1 MRTRYF
7 LQQNFGAFFPDFY
20 FTQAIKTDIIKGM
33 KYYLIAPAKTF
44 HSSDNLLTY
53 SSEVA
58 LKVGQIVL
66 IPLGKQQVV
75 GIVVET
81 TTEPDFETKTI
92 ISTIY
97 DQPLPKK
104 LVDALLWLSNYYR
117 CPLSTVIQA
126 ALPRGIT
133 KKRREQVIENTPS
146 NTADNPLNKAQRQ
159 AIDAIESNPANTV
172 LLHGITGSG
181 KTNVY
186 IELTKHALAK
196 DQSIILLVPEIALTS
211 QLVRNFQQHF
221 ANITLLHSGLTESLR
236 HQLWQKI
243 LNDDQP
249 QVIIGPRSA
258 LFAPVRNLGLII
270 IDEAHEPAYH
280 QEQNPKYSA
289 PHLAAKL
296 AKTILGTATPLV
308 SDYYLCKHHDAIVTL
323 DQLAIKSDKSAEISI
338 IDLKNHSDF
347 AKSRILSNQLI
358 ASIKES
364 ITAGTQSMLFHNRRG
379 TAPMTIC
386 DKCGWQALC
395 PNCFLPLVLHADA
408 FQMRC
413 HTCARNFPVPTSCP
427 ECKNAS
433 IHHKGF
439 GTKLI
444 EDELH
449 RLFPKAKIARFDAD
463 TDNDLKLN
471 KIYDEVHR
479 GDYDIIVG
487 TQMIAKGFDFP
498 RLTTLGIIQ
507 ADAQMSL
514 PDFSSE
520 ERSFQLIT
528 QVIGRAKRGH
538 QNSKIFIQSFQPEH
552 PIISLASVSDYAG
565 FYNYLIQKRQQ
576 SKLPPYSFLLKL
588 SMTYKTE
595 SATVRNVR
603 ALYKK
608 VIQTASELKIP
619 SDKLVITPPM
629 PAFHERTATG
639 YTWQL
644 IIKAKSR
651 RQLLAIFDALP
662 KSPYLHYDFDPITLL

>member
-1 MRTRYF
+1 
-7 LQQNFGAFFPDFY
+7 
-20 FTQAIKTDIIKGM
+20 M

-53 SSEVA
+53 SSETP
-58 LKVGQIVL
+58 LKIGQIVE
-66 IPLGKQQVV
+66 IPLGRQSTI
-75 GIVVET
+75 GIVVKNT
-81 TTEPDFETKTI
+81 TQPDFDTKSITKI
-92 ISTIY
+92 IY
-97 DQPLPKK
+97 EQPLPKK
-104 LVDALLWLSNYYR
+104 LVDALFWLSSYYR

-133 KKRREQVIENTPS
+133 KNRRGKLPEAPNITPI
-146 NTADNPLNKAQRQ
+146 DNPLNSAQRA
-159 AIDAIESNPANTV
+159 AIRAIEENPANTI

-181 KTNVY
+181 KTNIY
-186 IELTKHALAK
+186 IELCARTLTKN
-196 DQSIILLVPEIALTS
+196 QSVILLVPEIALTS

-221 ANITLLHSGLTESLR
+221 KNITLLHSNLTESLR
-236 HQLWQKI
+236 HQLWEKI
-243 LNDDQP
+243 LTDNQP

-258 LFAPVRNLGLII
+258 LFAPVQDLGLII

-289 PHLAAKL
+289 SLLAGKL
-296 AKTILGTATPLV
+296 AKTVLGTATPLI
-308 SDYYLCKHHDAIVTL
+308 SDYYLCKSHSAIVEVN
-323 DQLAIKSDKSAEISI
+323 QLAIESDKHANISV
-338 IDLKNHSDF
+338 IDLKDRSDF
-347 AKSRILSNQLI
+347 TKSRILSNQLI
-358 ASIKES
+358 ESIKAS
-364 ITAGTQSMLFHNRRG
+364 LANHTQSMLFHNRRG
-379 TAPMTIC
+379 TAPITIC

-413 HTCARNFPVPTSCP
+413 HTCARNFPVPTACP

-449 RLFPKAKIARFDAD
+449 RLFPSAKIARFDMD
-463 TDNDLKLN
+463 TDDDLKLT
-471 KIYDEVHR
+471 KIYDEVYR

-498 RLTTLGIIQ
+498 RLTTLGIVQ
-507 ADAQMSL
+507 ADAGLSL

-520 ERSFQLIT
+520 ERTFQLIT

-538 QNSKIFIQSFQPEH
+538 QNSNIFIQSFQPDH
-552 PIISLASVSDYAG
+552 PIISLASQSDYAS
-565 FYNYLIQKRQQ
+565 FYNYLVQKRQQ

-588 SMTYKTE
+588 SVTYKTE
-595 SATVRNVR
+595 TATVKNIRT
-603 ALYKK
+603 LYKK
-608 VIQTASELKIP
+608 VIQTAKQLQIP
-619 SDKLVITPPM
+619 ENRIVVSPPM
-629 PAFHERTATG
+629 PAFHERTSTG

-644 IIKAKSR
+644 VIKAKSR
-651 RQLLAIFDALP
+651 QNLLDIFDHLP
-662 KSPYLHYDFDPITLL
+662 KNNYLHYDFDPISLL

>member
-1 MRTRYF
+1 
-7 LQQNFGAFFPDFY
+7 
-20 FTQAIKTDIIKGM
+20 M

-53 SSEVA
+53 SSETP
-58 LKVGQIVL
+58 LKIGQIVE
-66 IPLGKQQVV
+66 IPLGRQSTI
-75 GIVVET
+75 GIVVKNT
-81 TTEPDFETKTI
+81 TQPDFDTKSITKI
-92 ISTIY
+92 IY
-97 DQPLPKK
+97 EQPLPKK
-104 LVDALLWLSNYYR
+104 LVDALFWLSSYYR

-133 KKRREQVIENTPS
+133 KNRRGKLPEAPNITPI
-146 NTADNPLNKAQRQ
+146 DNPLNSAQRA
-159 AIDAIESNPANTV
+159 AIRAIEENPANTI

-181 KTNVY
+181 KTNIY
-186 IELTKHALAK
+186 IELCARTLAK
-196 DQSIILLVPEIALTS
+196 NQSVILLVPEIALTS

-221 ANITLLHSGLTESLR
+221 KNITLLHSNLTESLR
-236 HQLWQKI
+236 HQLWEKI
-243 LNDDQP
+243 LTDNQP

-258 LFAPVRNLGLII
+258 LFAPVQDLGLII

-289 PHLAAKL
+289 SLLAGKL
-296 AKTILGTATPLV
+296 AKTVLGTATPLI
-308 SDYYLCKHHDAIVTL
+308 SDYYLCKSHNAIVEVN
-323 DQLAIKSDKSAEISI
+323 QLAIKSDKHTSISV
-338 IDLKNHSDF
+338 IDLKDHSDF
-347 AKSRILSNQLI
+347 TKSRILSNQLI
-358 ASIKES
+358 ESIKAS
-364 ITAGTQSMLFHNRRG
+364 LANHTQSMLFHNRRG

-413 HTCARNFPVPTSCP
+413 HTCARNFPVPTACP

-449 RLFPKAKIARFDAD
+449 RLFPSAKIARFDMD
-463 TDNDLKLN
+463 TDDDLKLT
-471 KIYDEVHR
+471 KIYDEVYR

-498 RLTTLGIIQ
+498 RLTTLGIVQ
-507 ADAQMSL
+507 ADAGLSL

-520 ERSFQLIT
+520 ERTFQLIT

-538 QNSKIFIQSFQPEH
+538 QNSNIFIQSFQPDH
-552 PIISLASVSDYAG
+552 PIISLASQSDYAS
-565 FYNYLIQKRQQ
+565 FYNYLVQKRQQ

-588 SMTYKTE
+588 SVTYKTE
-595 SATVRNVR
+595 AATVKNIRT
-603 ALYKK
+603 LYKK
-608 VIQTASELKIP
+608 VIQTTKQLQIP
-619 SDKLVITPPM
+619 ENRIVVSPPM
-629 PAFHERTATG
+629 PAFHERTSTG

-644 IIKAKSR
+644 VIKAKSR
-651 RQLLAIFDALP
+651 QNLLDIFDHLP
-662 KSPYLHYDFDPITLL
+662 KNNYLHYDFDPISLL

>member
-1 MRTRYF
+1 
-7 LQQNFGAFFPDFY
+7 
-20 FTQAIKTDIIKGM
+20 M

-53 SSEVA
+53 SSETP
-58 LKVGQIVL
+58 LKIGQIVE
-66 IPLGKQQVV
+66 IPLGRQSTI
-75 GIVVET
+75 GIVVKNT
-81 TTEPDFETKTI
+81 TQPDFDTKLITKI
-92 ISTIY
+92 IYEQS
-97 DQPLPKK
+97 LPKK
-104 LVDALLWLSNYYR
+104 LVDALFWLSSYYR

-133 KKRREQVIENTPS
+133 KNRRGKLPETP
-146 NTADNPLNKAQRQ
+146 NITPIDNPLNSAQCA
-159 AIDAIESNPANTV
+159 AIRAIEENPANTI

-181 KTNVY
+181 KTNIY
-186 IELTKHALAK
+186 IELCTRTLAK
-196 DQSIILLVPEIALTS
+196 NQSVILLVPEIALTS

-221 ANITLLHSGLTESLR
+221 KNITLLHSNLTESLR
-236 HQLWQKI
+236 HQLWEKI
-243 LNDDQP
+243 LTDNQP

-258 LFAPVRNLGLII
+258 LFAPVQNLGLII

-289 PHLAAKL
+289 SLLAGKL
-296 AKTILGTATPLV
+296 AKTVLGTATPLI
-308 SDYYLCKHHDAIVTL
+308 SDYYLCKSHNAIVEIN
-323 DQLAIKSDKSAEISI
+323 QLAIESDKHTSISV
-338 IDLKNHSDF
+338 IDLKDHSDF
-347 AKSRILSNQLI
+347 TKSRILSNQLI
-358 ASIKES
+358 ESIKAS
-364 ITAGTQSMLFHNRRG
+364 LANHTQSMLFHNRRG

-413 HTCARNFPVPTSCP
+413 HTCARNFPVPTACP

-449 RLFPKAKIARFDAD
+449 RLFPSAKIARFDMD
-463 TDNDLKLN
+463 TDDDLKLT
-471 KIYDEVHR
+471 KIYDEVYR

-498 RLTTLGIIQ
+498 RLTTLGIVQ
-507 ADAQMSL
+507 ADAGLSL

-520 ERSFQLIT
+520 ERTFQLIT

-538 QNSKIFIQSFQPEH
+538 QNSNIFIQSFQPDH
-552 PIISLASVSDYAG
+552 PIISLASQSDYAS
-565 FYNYLIQKRQQ
+565 FYNYLVQKRQQ

-588 SMTYKTE
+588 SVTYKTE
-595 SATVRNVR
+595 TATVKNIRT
-603 ALYKK
+603 LYKK
-608 VIQTASELKIP
+608 VIQTTKQLQIP
-619 SDKLVITPPM
+619 ENRIVVSPPM
-629 PAFHERTATG
+629 PAFHERTSTG

-644 IIKAKSR
+644 VIKAKSR
-651 RQLLAIFDALP
+651 QNLLDIFDHLP
-662 KSPYLHYDFDPITLL
+662 KNNYLHYDFDPISLL

>member
-1 MRTRYF
+1 
-7 LQQNFGAFFPDFY
+7 
-20 FTQAIKTDIIKGM
+20 M

-53 SSEVA
+53 SSETP
-58 LKVGQIVL
+58 LKIGQIVE
-66 IPLGKQQVV
+66 IPLGRKSTI
-75 GIVVET
+75 GIVVKNT
-81 TTEPDFETKTI
+81 TQPDFDTKLITKI
-92 ISTIY
+92 IY
-97 DQPLPKK
+97 EQPLPKK
-104 LVDALLWLSNYYR
+104 LVDALFWLSSYYR

-133 KKRREQVIENTPS
+133 KNRRGKLPEAPNIAPI
-146 NTADNPLNKAQRQ
+146 DNPLNSAQRA
-159 AIDAIESNPANTV
+159 AIRAIEENPANTI

-181 KTNVY
+181 KTNIY
-186 IELTKHALAK
+186 IELCARTLAK
-196 DQSIILLVPEIALTS
+196 NQSVILLVPEIALTS

-221 ANITLLHSGLTESLR
+221 KNITLLHSNLTESLR
-236 HQLWQKI
+236 HQLWEKI
-243 LNDDQP
+243 LTDNQP

-258 LFAPVRNLGLII
+258 LFAPVQDLGLII

-289 PHLAAKL
+289 SLLAGKL
-296 AKTILGTATPLV
+296 AKTVLGTATPLI
-308 SDYYLCKHHDAIVTL
+308 SDYYLCNSHNAIVEIN
-323 DQLAIKSDKSAEISI
+323 QLAIESDKHTGISV
-338 IDLKNHSDF
+338 IDLKDHSNF
-347 AKSRILSNQLI
+347 TKSRILSNQLI
-358 ASIKES
+358 ESIKAS
-364 ITAGTQSMLFHNRRG
+364 LANHTQSMLFHNRRG

-413 HTCARNFPVPTSCP
+413 HTCARNFPVPTACP

-449 RLFPKAKIARFDAD
+449 RLFPSAKIARFDMD
-463 TDNDLKLN
+463 TDDDLKLT
-471 KIYDEVHR
+471 KIYDEVYR

-498 RLTTLGIIQ
+498 RLTTLGIVQ
-507 ADAQMSL
+507 ADAGLSL

-520 ERSFQLIT
+520 ERTFQLIT

-538 QNSKIFIQSFQPEH
+538 QNSNIFIQSFQPDH
-552 PIISLASVSDYAG
+552 PIISLASQSDYAS
-565 FYNYLIQKRQQ
+565 FYNYLVQKRQQ

-588 SMTYKTE
+588 SVTYKTE
-595 SATVRNVR
+595 TATVKNIRT
-603 ALYKK
+603 LYKK
-608 VIQTASELKIP
+608 VIQTAKQLQIP
-619 SDKLVITPPM
+619 ENRIVVSPPM
-629 PAFHERTATG
+629 PAFHERTSTG

-644 IIKAKSR
+644 VIKAKSR
-651 RQLLAIFDALP
+651 QNLLDIFDHLP
-662 KSPYLHYDFDPITLL
+662 KNNYLHYDFDPISLL

>member
-1 MRTRYF
+1 
-7 LQQNFGAFFPDFY
+7 
-20 FTQAIKTDIIKGM
+20 M

-53 SSEVA
+53 SSETP
-58 LKVGQIVL
+58 LKIGQIVE
-66 IPLGKQQVV
+66 IPLGRQSTI
-75 GIVVET
+75 GIVVKNT
-81 TTEPDFETKTI
+81 TQPDFDTKSITKI
-92 ISTIY
+92 IY
-97 DQPLPKK
+97 EQPLPKK
-104 LVDALLWLSNYYR
+104 LVDALFWLSSYYR

-133 KKRREQVIENTPS
+133 KNRRSKLLEAPNITPI
-146 NTADNPLNKAQRQ
+146 DNPLNSAQRA
-159 AIDAIESNPANTV
+159 AIRAIEENPANTI

-181 KTNVY
+181 KTNIY
-186 IELTKHALAK
+186 IELCARTLAK
-196 DQSIILLVPEIALTS
+196 NQSVILLVPEIALTS

-221 ANITLLHSGLTESLR
+221 KNITLLHSNLTESLR
-236 HQLWQKI
+236 HQLWEKI
-243 LNDDQP
+243 LTDNQP

-258 LFAPVRNLGLII
+258 LFAPVQDLGLII

-289 PHLAAKL
+289 SLLAGKL
-296 AKTILGTATPLV
+296 AKTVLGTATPLI
-308 SDYYLCKHHDAIVTL
+308 SDYYLCKSHNAIVEIN
-323 DQLAIKSDKSAEISI
+323 QLAIKSDKHTSISV
-338 IDLKNHSDF
+338 IDLKDHSDF
-347 AKSRILSNQLI
+347 TKSRILSNQLI
-358 ASIKES
+358 ESIKAS
-364 ITAGTQSMLFHNRRG
+364 LANHTQSMLFHNRRG

-413 HTCARNFPVPTSCP
+413 HTCARNFPVPTACP

-449 RLFPKAKIARFDAD
+449 RLFPSAKIARFDMD
-463 TDNDLKLN
+463 TDDDLKLT
-471 KIYDEVHR
+471 KIYDEVYR

-498 RLTTLGIIQ
+498 RLTTLGIVQ
-507 ADAQMSL
+507 ADAGLSL

-520 ERSFQLIT
+520 ERTFQLIT

-538 QNSKIFIQSFQPEH
+538 QNSNIFIQSFQPDH
-552 PIISLASVSDYAG
+552 PIISLASQSDYAS
-565 FYNYLIQKRQQ
+565 FYNYLVQKRQQ

-588 SMTYKTE
+588 SVTYKTE
-595 SATVRNVR
+595 TATVKNIRT
-603 ALYKK
+603 LYKK
-608 VIQTASELKIP
+608 VIQTAKQLQIP
-619 SDKLVITPPM
+619 ENRIVVSPPM
-629 PAFHERTATG
+629 PAFHERTSTG

-644 IIKAKSR
+644 VIKAKSR
-651 RQLLAIFDALP
+651 QNLLDIFDHLP
-662 KSPYLHYDFDPITLL
+662 KNNYLHYDFDPISLL

>member
-1 MRTRYF
+1 
-7 LQQNFGAFFPDFY
+7 
-20 FTQAIKTDIIKGM
+20 M

-53 SSEVA
+53 SSETP
-58 LKVGQIVL
+58 LKIGQIVE
-66 IPLGKQQVV
+66 IPLGRQSTI
-75 GIVVET
+75 GIVVKNT
-81 TTEPDFETKTI
+81 TQPDFDTKSITKI
-92 ISTIY
+92 IY
-97 DQPLPKK
+97 EQPLPKK
-104 LVDALLWLSNYYR
+104 LVDALFWLSSYYR

-133 KKRREQVIENTPS
+133 KNRRGKLPEAPNITPI
-146 NTADNPLNKAQRQ
+146 DNPLNSAQRA
-159 AIDAIESNPANTV
+159 AIKAIEENPANTI

-181 KTNVY
+181 KTNIY
-186 IELTKHALAK
+186 IELCARTLAK
-196 DQSIILLVPEIALTS
+196 NQSAILLVPEIALTS

-221 ANITLLHSGLTESLR
+221 KNITLLHSNLTESLR
-236 HQLWQKI
+236 HQLWEKI
-243 LNDDQP
+243 LTDNQP

-258 LFAPVRNLGLII
+258 LFAPVQDLGLII

-289 PHLAAKL
+289 SLLAGKL
-296 AKTILGTATPLV
+296 AKTVLGTATPLI
-308 SDYYLCKHHDAIVTL
+308 SDYYLCKSHNAIVEVN
-323 DQLAIKSDKSAEISI
+323 QLAIESDKHTSISV
-338 IDLKNHSDF
+338 IDLKDHSDF
-347 AKSRILSNQLI
+347 TKSRILSNQLI
-358 ASIKES
+358 ESIKAS
-364 ITAGTQSMLFHNRRG
+364 LANHTQSMLFHNRRG

-413 HTCARNFPVPTSCP
+413 HTCARNFPVPTACP

-449 RLFPKAKIARFDAD
+449 RLFPSAKIARFDMD
-463 TDNDLKLN
+463 TDDDLKLT
-471 KIYDEVHR
+471 KIYDEVYR

-498 RLTTLGIIQ
+498 RLTTLGIVQ
-507 ADAQMSL
+507 ADAGLSL

-520 ERSFQLIT
+520 ERTFQLIT

-538 QNSKIFIQSFQPEH
+538 QNSNIFIQSFQPDH
-552 PIISLASVSDYAG
+552 PIISLASQSDYAS
-565 FYNYLIQKRQQ
+565 FYNYLVQKRQQ

-588 SMTYKTE
+588 SVTYKTE
-595 SATVRNVR
+595 TATVKNIRT
-603 ALYKK
+603 LYKK
-608 VIQTASELKIP
+608 VIQTAKQLQIP
-619 SDKLVITPPM
+619 ENRIVVSPPM
-629 PAFHERTATG
+629 PAFHERTSTG

-644 IIKAKSR
+644 VIKAKSR
-651 RQLLAIFDALP
+651 QNLLDIFDHLP
-662 KSPYLHYDFDPITLL
+662 KNNYLHYDFDPISLL

>member
-1 MRTRYF
+1 
-7 LQQNFGAFFPDFY
+7 
-20 FTQAIKTDIIKGM
+20 M

-53 SSEVA
+53 SSETP
-58 LKVGQIVL
+58 LKNGQIVE
-66 IPLGKQQVV
+66 IPLGRQSTI
-75 GIVVET
+75 GIVVKNT
-81 TTEPDFETKTI
+81 TQPDFDTKSITKI
-92 ISTIY
+92 IY
-97 DQPLPKK
+97 EQPLSKK
-104 LVDALLWLSNYYR
+104 LVDALFWLSSYYR

-133 KKRREQVIENTPS
+133 KNRRGKLPEAPNITPI
-146 NTADNPLNKAQRQ
+146 DNPLNSAQRA
-159 AIDAIESNPANTV
+159 AIRAIEENPANTI

-181 KTNVY
+181 KTNIY
-186 IELTKHALAK
+186 IELCARTLAK
-196 DQSIILLVPEIALTS
+196 NQSVILLVPEIALTS

-221 ANITLLHSGLTESLR
+221 KNITLLHSNLTESLR
-236 HQLWQKI
+236 HQLWEKI
-243 LNDDQP
+243 LTDNQP

-258 LFAPVRNLGLII
+258 LFAPVQDLGLII

-289 PHLAAKL
+289 SLLAGKL
-296 AKTILGTATPLV
+296 AKTVLGTATPLI
-308 SDYYLCKHHDAIVTL
+308 SDYYLCKSHNAVVEIN
-323 DQLAIKSDKSAEISI
+323 QLAIESDKHTSISV
-338 IDLKNHSDF
+338 IDLKDHSDF
-347 AKSRILSNQLI
+347 TKSRILSNQLI
-358 ASIKES
+358 ESIKAS
-364 ITAGTQSMLFHNRRG
+364 LANHTQSMLFHNRRG

-413 HTCARNFPVPTSCP
+413 HTCARNFPVPTACP

-449 RLFPKAKIARFDAD
+449 RLFPSAKIARFDMD
-463 TDNDLKLN
+463 TDDNLKLT
-471 KIYDEVHR
+471 KIYDEVYR

-498 RLTTLGIIQ
+498 RLTTLGIVQ
-507 ADAQMSL
+507 ADAGLSL

-520 ERSFQLIT
+520 ERTFQLIT

-538 QNSKIFIQSFQPEH
+538 QNSNIFIQSFQPDH
-552 PIISLASVSDYAG
+552 PIISLASQSDYAS
-565 FYNYLIQKRQQ
+565 FYNYLVQKRQQ

-588 SMTYKTE
+588 SVTYKTE
-595 SATVRNVR
+595 TATVKNIRT
-603 ALYKK
+603 LYKK
-608 VIQTASELKIP
+608 VIHTAKQLQIP
-619 SDKLVITPPM
+619 ENRIVVSPPM
-629 PAFHERTATG
+629 PAFHERTSTG

-644 IIKAKSR
+644 VIKAKSR
-651 RQLLAIFDALP
+651 QNLLDIFDHLP
-662 KSPYLHYDFDPITLL
+662 KNNYLHYDFDPISLL

>member
-1 MRTRYF
+1 
-7 LQQNFGAFFPDFY
+7 
-20 FTQAIKTDIIKGM
+20 M

-53 SSEVA
+53 SSETP
-58 LKVGQIVL
+58 LKIGQIVE
-66 IPLGKQQVV
+66 IPLGRQSTI
-75 GIVVET
+75 GIVVKNT
-81 TTEPDFETKTI
+81 TQPDFDTKSITKI
-92 ISTIY
+92 IY
-97 DQPLPKK
+97 EQPLPKK
-104 LVDALLWLSNYYR
+104 LVDALFWLSSYYR

-133 KKRREQVIENTPS
+133 KNRRGKLLEAPNITPI
-146 NTADNPLNKAQRQ
+146 DNPLNSAQRA
-159 AIDAIESNPANTV
+159 AIRAIEENPANTI

-181 KTNVY
+181 KTNIY
-186 IELTKHALAK
+186 IELCARTLAK
-196 DQSIILLVPEIALTS
+196 NQSVILLVPEIALTS

-221 ANITLLHSGLTESLR
+221 KNITLLHSNLTESLR
-236 HQLWQKI
+236 HQLWEKI
-243 LNDDQP
+243 LTDNQP

-258 LFAPVRNLGLII
+258 LFAPVQDLGLII

-289 PHLAAKL
+289 SLLAGKL
-296 AKTILGTATPLV
+296 AKTVLGTATPLI
-308 SDYYLCKHHDAIVTL
+308 SDYYLCKSHNAIVEIN
-323 DQLAIKSDKSAEISI
+323 QLAIESDKHTSISV
-338 IDLKNHSDF
+338 IDLKDHSDF
-347 AKSRILSNQLI
+347 TKSRILSNQLI
-358 ASIKES
+358 ESIKAS
-364 ITAGTQSMLFHNRRG
+364 LANHTQSMLFHNRRG

-413 HTCARNFPVPTSCP
+413 HTCARNFPVPTACP

-449 RLFPKAKIARFDAD
+449 RLFPSAKIARFDMD
-463 TDNDLKLN
+463 TDDDLKLT
-471 KIYDEVHR
+471 KIYDEVYR

-498 RLTTLGIIQ
+498 RLTTLGIVQ
-507 ADAQMSL
+507 ADAGLSL

-520 ERSFQLIT
+520 ERTFQLIT

-538 QNSKIFIQSFQPEH
+538 QNSNIFIQSFQPDH
-552 PIISLASVSDYAG
+552 PIISLASQSDYAS
-565 FYNYLIQKRQQ
+565 FYNYLVQKRQQ

-588 SMTYKTE
+588 SVTYKTE
-595 SATVRNVR
+595 TATVKNIRT
-603 ALYKK
+603 LYKK
-608 VIQTASELKIP
+608 VIQTTKQLQIP
-619 SDKLVITPPM
+619 ENRIVVSPPM
-629 PAFHERTATG
+629 PAFHERTSTG

-644 IIKAKSR
+644 VIKAKSR
-651 RQLLAIFDALP
+651 QNLLDIFDHLP
-662 KSPYLHYDFDPITLL
+662 KNNYLHYDFDPISLL

>member
-1 MRTRYF
+1 
-7 LQQNFGAFFPDFY
+7 
-20 FTQAIKTDIIKGM
+20 M

-53 SSEVA
+53 SSETP
-58 LKVGQIVL
+58 LKIGQIVE
-66 IPLGKQQVV
+66 IPLGRQSTI
-75 GIVVET
+75 GIVVKNT
-81 TTEPDFETKTI
+81 TQPDFDTKSITKI
-92 ISTIY
+92 IY
-97 DQPLPKK
+97 EQPLPKK
-104 LVDALLWLSNYYR
+104 LVDALFWLSSYYR

-133 KKRREQVIENTPS
+133 KNRRGKLLEAPNITPI
-146 NTADNPLNKAQRQ
+146 DNPLNSAQRA
-159 AIDAIESNPANTV
+159 AISAIEENPANTI

-181 KTNVY
+181 KTNIY
-186 IELTKHALAK
+186 IELCARTLAK
-196 DQSIILLVPEIALTS
+196 NQSVILLVPEIALTS

-221 ANITLLHSGLTESLR
+221 KNITLLHSNLTESLR
-236 HQLWQKI
+236 HQLWEKI
-243 LNDDQP
+243 LTDNQP

-258 LFAPVRNLGLII
+258 LFAPVQDLGLII

-289 PHLAAKL
+289 SLLAGKL
-296 AKTILGTATPLV
+296 AKTVLGTATPLI
-308 SDYYLCKHHDAIVTL
+308 SDYYLCKSHNAVVEIN
-323 DQLAIKSDKSAEISI
+323 QLAIESDKHTSISV
-338 IDLKNHSDF
+338 IDLKDHSDF
-347 AKSRILSNQLI
+347 TKSRILSNQLI
-358 ASIKES
+358 ESIKAS
-364 ITAGTQSMLFHNRRG
+364 LANHTQSMLFHNRRG

-413 HTCARNFPVPTSCP
+413 HTCARNFPVPTACP

-449 RLFPKAKIARFDAD
+449 RLFPSAKIARFDMD
-463 TDNDLKLN
+463 TDDDLKLT
-471 KIYDEVHR
+471 KIYDEVYR

-498 RLTTLGIIQ
+498 RLTTLGIVQ
-507 ADAQMSL
+507 ADAGLSL

-520 ERSFQLIT
+520 ERTFQLIT

-538 QNSKIFIQSFQPEH
+538 QNSNIFIQSFQPDH
-552 PIISLASVSDYAG
+552 PIISLASQSDYAS
-565 FYNYLIQKRQQ
+565 FYNYLVQKRQQ

-588 SMTYKTE
+588 SVTYKTE
-595 SATVRNVR
+595 AAIVKNIRT
-603 ALYKK
+603 LYKK
-608 VIQTASELKIP
+608 VIQTAKQLQIP
-619 SDKLVITPPM
+619 ENRIVVSPPM
-629 PAFHERTATG
+629 PAFHERTSTG

-644 IIKAKSR
+644 VIKAKSR
-651 RQLLAIFDALP
+651 QNLLDIFDHLP
-662 KSPYLHYDFDPITLL
+662 KNNYLHYDFDPISLL

>member
-1 MRTRYF
+1 
-7 LQQNFGAFFPDFY
+7 
-20 FTQAIKTDIIKGM
+20 M

-53 SSEVA
+53 SSETL
-58 LKVGQIVL
+58 LKIGQIVE
-66 IPLGKQQVV
+66 IPLGRQSTI
-75 GIVVET
+75 GIVVKNT
-81 TTEPDFETKTI
+81 TQPDFDTKSITKI
-92 ISTIY
+92 IY
-97 DQPLPKK
+97 EQPLPKK
-104 LVDALLWLSNYYR
+104 LVDALFWLSSYYR

-133 KKRREQVIENTPS
+133 KNRRSKLPEAPNITPI
-146 NTADNPLNKAQRQ
+146 DNPLNSAQRA
-159 AIDAIESNPANTV
+159 AIKAIEENPANTI

-181 KTNVY
+181 KTNIY
-186 IELTKHALAK
+186 IELCARTLAK
-196 DQSIILLVPEIALTS
+196 NQSAILLVPEIALTS

-221 ANITLLHSGLTESLR
+221 KSITLLHSNLTESLR
-236 HQLWQKI
+236 HQLWEKI
-243 LNDDQP
+243 LTDNQP

-258 LFAPVRNLGLII
+258 LFAPVQDLGLII

-289 PHLAAKL
+289 SLLAGKL
-296 AKTILGTATPLV
+296 AKTVLGTATPLI
-308 SDYYLCKHHDAIVTL
+308 SDYYLCKSHNAIVEVN
-323 DQLAIKSDKSAEISI
+323 QLAIESDKHTSISV
-338 IDLKNHSDF
+338 IDLKDRSDF
-347 AKSRILSNQLI
+347 TKSRILSNQLI
-358 ASIKES
+358 ESIKAS
-364 ITAGTQSMLFHNRRG
+364 LANHTQSMLFHNRRG

-413 HTCARNFPVPTSCP
+413 HTCARNFPVPTACP

-449 RLFPKAKIARFDAD
+449 RLFPSAKIARFDMD
-463 TDNDLKLN
+463 TDDDLKLT
-471 KIYDEVHR
+471 KIYDEVYR

-498 RLTTLGIIQ
+498 RLTTLGIVQ
-507 ADAQMSL
+507 ADAGLSL

-520 ERSFQLIT
+520 ERTFQLIT

-538 QNSKIFIQSFQPEH
+538 QNSNIFIQSFQPDH
-552 PIISLASVSDYAG
+552 PIISLASQSDYAS
-565 FYNYLIQKRQQ
+565 FYNYLVQKRQQ

-588 SMTYKTE
+588 SVTYKTE
-595 SATVRNVR
+595 TATVKNIRT
-603 ALYKK
+603 LYKK
-608 VIQTASELKIP
+608 VIQTAKQLQIP
-619 SDKLVITPPM
+619 ENRIVVSPPM
-629 PAFHERTATG
+629 PAFHERTSTG

-644 IIKAKSR
+644 VIKAKSR
-651 RQLLAIFDALP
+651 QNLLDIFDHLP
-662 KSPYLHYDFDPITLL
+662 KNNYLHYDFDPISLL

>member
-1 MRTRYF
+1 
-7 LQQNFGAFFPDFY
+7 
-20 FTQAIKTDIIKGM
+20 M

-53 SSEVA
+53 SSETP
-58 LKVGQIVL
+58 LKNGQIVE
-66 IPLGKQQVV
+66 IPLGRQSTI
-75 GIVVET
+75 GIVVKNT
-81 TTEPDFETKTI
+81 TQPDFDTKSITKI
-92 ISTIY
+92 IY
-97 DQPLPKK
+97 EQPLPKK
-104 LVDALLWLSNYYR
+104 LVDALFWLSSYYR

-133 KKRREQVIENTPS
+133 KNRRGKLLEAPNITPID
-146 NTADNPLNKAQRQ
+146 TPLNSAQRA
-159 AIDAIESNPANTV
+159 AIRAIEENPANTI

-181 KTNVY
+181 KTNIY
-186 IELTKHALAK
+186 IELCARTLAK
-196 DQSIILLVPEIALTS
+196 NQSVILLVPEIALTS

-221 ANITLLHSGLTESLR
+221 KNITLLHSNLTESLR
-236 HQLWQKI
+236 HQLWEKI
-243 LNDDQP
+243 LTDNQP

-258 LFAPVRNLGLII
+258 LFAPVQDLGLII

-289 PHLAAKL
+289 SLLAGKL
-296 AKTILGTATPLV
+296 AKTVLGTATPLI
-308 SDYYLCKHHDAIVTL
+308 SDYYLCKSHNAIVEIN
-323 DQLAIKSDKSAEISI
+323 QLAIESDKHTSISV
-338 IDLKNHSDF
+338 IDLKDHSDF
-347 AKSRILSNQLI
+347 TKSRILSNQLI
-358 ASIKES
+358 ESIKAS
-364 ITAGTQSMLFHNRRG
+364 LANHTQSMLFHNRRG

-413 HTCARNFPVPTSCP
+413 HTCARNFPVPTACP

-449 RLFPKAKIARFDAD
+449 RLFPSAKIARFDMD
-463 TDNDLKLN
+463 TDDDLKLT
-471 KIYDEVHR
+471 KIYDEVYR

-498 RLTTLGIIQ
+498 RLTTLGIVQ
-507 ADAQMSL
+507 ADAGLSL

-520 ERSFQLIT
+520 ERTFQLIT

-538 QNSKIFIQSFQPEH
+538 QNSNIFIQSFQPDH
-552 PIISLASVSDYAG
+552 PIISLASQSDYAS
-565 FYNYLIQKRQQ
+565 FYNYLVQKRQQ

-588 SMTYKTE
+588 SVTYKTE
-595 SATVRNVR
+595 AATVKNIRT
-603 ALYKK
+603 LYKK
-608 VIQTASELKIP
+608 VIQTAKQLQIP
-619 SDKLVITPPM
+619 ENRIVVSPPM
-629 PAFHERTATG
+629 PAFHERTSTG

-644 IIKAKSR
+644 VVKAKSR
-651 RQLLAIFDALP
+651 QNLLDIFDHLP
-662 KSPYLHYDFDPITLL
+662 KNNYLHYDFDPISLL

>member
-1 MRTRYF
+1 
-7 LQQNFGAFFPDFY
+7 
-20 FTQAIKTDIIKGM
+20 M

-53 SSEVA
+53 SSETP
-58 LKVGQIVL
+58 LKIGQIVE
-66 IPLGKQQVV
+66 IPLGRQSTI
-75 GIVVET
+75 GIVVKNT
-81 TTEPDFETKTI
+81 TQPDFDTKSITKI
-92 ISTIY
+92 IY
-97 DQPLPKK
+97 EQPLPKK
-104 LVDALLWLSNYYR
+104 LVDALFWLSSYYR

-133 KKRREQVIENTPS
+133 KNRRGKLLEAPNITPI
-146 NTADNPLNKAQRQ
+146 DNPLNSAQRA
-159 AIDAIESNPANTV
+159 AIRAIEENPANTI

-181 KTNVY
+181 KTNIY
-186 IELTKHALAK
+186 IELCARTLTKK
-196 DQSIILLVPEIALTS
+196 QSVILLVPEIALTS

-221 ANITLLHSGLTESLR
+221 KNITLLHSNLTESLR
-236 HQLWQKI
+236 HQLWEKI
-243 LNDDQP
+243 LTDNQP

-258 LFAPVRNLGLII
+258 LFAPVQDLGLII

-289 PHLAAKL
+289 SLLAGKL
-296 AKTILGTATPLV
+296 AKTVLGTATPLI
-308 SDYYLCKHHDAIVTL
+308 SDYYLCKSHNAIVEVN
-323 DQLAIKSDKSAEISI
+323 QLAIESDKHTSISV
-338 IDLKNHSDF
+338 IDLKDHSDF
-347 AKSRILSNQLI
+347 TKSRILSNQLI
-358 ASIKES
+358 ESIKAS
-364 ITAGTQSMLFHNRRG
+364 LANHTQSMLFHNRRG

-413 HTCARNFPVPTSCP
+413 HTCARNFPVPTACP

-449 RLFPKAKIARFDAD
+449 RLFPSAKIARFDMD
-463 TDNDLKLN
+463 TDDDLKLT
-471 KIYDEVHR
+471 KIYDEVYR

-498 RLTTLGIIQ
+498 RLTTLGIVQ
-507 ADAQMSL
+507 ADAGLSL

-520 ERSFQLIT
+520 ERTFQLIT

-538 QNSKIFIQSFQPEH
+538 QNSNIFIQSFQPDH
-552 PIISLASVSDYAG
+552 PIISLASQSDYAS
-565 FYNYLIQKRQQ
+565 FYNYLVQKRQQ

-588 SMTYKTE
+588 SVTYKTE
-595 SATVRNVR
+595 TATVKNIRT
-603 ALYKK
+603 LYKK
-608 VIQTASELKIP
+608 VIQTAKQLQIP
-619 SDKLVITPPM
+619 ENRIVVSPPM
-629 PAFHERTATG
+629 PAFHERTSTG

-644 IIKAKSR
+644 VIKAKSR
-651 RQLLAIFDALP
+651 QNLLDIFDHLP
-662 KSPYLHYDFDPITLL
+662 KNNYLHYDFDPISLL

>member
-1 MRTRYF
+1 
-7 LQQNFGAFFPDFY
+7 
-20 FTQAIKTDIIKGM
+20 M

-53 SSEVA
+53 SSETP
-58 LKVGQIVL
+58 LKIGQIVE
-66 IPLGKQQVV
+66 IPLGRQSTI
-75 GIVVET
+75 GIVVKNT
-81 TTEPDFETKTI
+81 TQPDFDTKSITKI
-92 ISTIY
+92 IYEQS
-97 DQPLPKK
+97 LPKK
-104 LVDALLWLSNYYR
+104 LVDALFWLSSYYR

-133 KKRREQVIENTPS
+133 KNRRGKLPEAPNITPI
-146 NTADNPLNKAQRQ
+146 DNPLNSAQRA
-159 AIDAIESNPANTV
+159 AIRAIEENPANTI

-181 KTNVY
+181 KTNIY
-186 IELTKHALAK
+186 IELCARTLAK
-196 DQSIILLVPEIALTS
+196 NQSVILLAPEIALTS

-221 ANITLLHSGLTESLR
+221 KNITLLHSNLTESLR
-236 HQLWQKI
+236 HQLWEKI
-243 LNDDQP
+243 LTDNQP

-258 LFAPVRNLGLII
+258 LFAPVQDLGLII

-289 PHLAAKL
+289 SLLAGKL
-296 AKTILGTATPLV
+296 AKTVLGTATPLI
-308 SDYYLCKHHDAIVTL
+308 SDYYLCKSHNAIVEIN
-323 DQLAIKSDKSAEISI
+323 QLAIESDKHTSISV
-338 IDLKNHSDF
+338 IDLKDHSDF
-347 AKSRILSNQLI
+347 TKSRILSNQLI
-358 ASIKES
+358 ESIKAS
-364 ITAGTQSMLFHNRRG
+364 LANHTQSMLFHNRRG

-413 HTCARNFPVPTSCP
+413 HTCARNFPVPTACP

-449 RLFPKAKIARFDAD
+449 RLFPSAKIARFDMD
-463 TDNDLKLN
+463 TDDDLKLT
-471 KIYDEVHR
+471 KIYDEVYR

-498 RLTTLGIIQ
+498 RLTTLGIVQ
-507 ADAQMSL
+507 ADAGLSL

-520 ERSFQLIT
+520 ERTFQLIT

-538 QNSKIFIQSFQPEH
+538 QNSNIFIQSFQPDH
-552 PIISLASVSDYAG
+552 PIISLASQSDYAS
-565 FYNYLIQKRQQ
+565 FYNYLVQKRQQ

-588 SMTYKTE
+588 SVTYKTE
-595 SATVRNVR
+595 TATVKNIRT
-603 ALYKK
+603 LYKK
-608 VIQTASELKIP
+608 VIQTAKQLQIP
-619 SDKLVITPPM
+619 ENRIVVSPPM
-629 PAFHERTATG
+629 PVFHERTSTG

-644 IIKAKSR
+644 VIKAKSR
-651 RQLLAIFDALP
+651 QNLLDIFDHLP
-662 KSPYLHYDFDPITLL
+662 KNNYLHYDFDPISLL

>member
-1 MRTRYF
+1 
-7 LQQNFGAFFPDFY
+7 
-20 FTQAIKTDIIKGM
+20 M

-53 SSEVA
+53 SSETP
-58 LKVGQIVL
+58 LKIGQIVE
-66 IPLGKQQVV
+66 IPLGRQSTI
-75 GIVVET
+75 GIVVKNT
-81 TTEPDFETKTI
+81 TQPDFDTKSITKI
-92 ISTIY
+92 IY
-97 DQPLPKK
+97 EQPLPKK
-104 LVDALLWLSNYYR
+104 LVDALFWLSSYYR

-133 KKRREQVIENTPS
+133 KNRRGKLPEAPSITPI
-146 NTADNPLNKAQRQ
+146 DNPLNSAQRA
-159 AIDAIESNPANTV
+159 AIKAIEENPANTI

-181 KTNVY
+181 KTNIY
-186 IELTKHALAK
+186 IELCARTLAK
-196 DQSIILLVPEIALTS
+196 NQSVILLVPEIALTS

-221 ANITLLHSGLTESLR
+221 KNITLLHSNLTESLR
-236 HQLWQKI
+236 HQLWEKI
-243 LNDDQP
+243 LTDNQP

-258 LFAPVRNLGLII
+258 LFAPVQDLGLII

-289 PHLAAKL
+289 SLLAGKL
-296 AKTILGTATPLV
+296 AKTVLGTATPLI
-308 SDYYLCKHHDAIVTL
+308 SDYYLCKSHNAVVEIN
-323 DQLAIKSDKSAEISI
+323 QLAIESDKRTNISV
-338 IDLKNHSDF
+338 IDLKDHSDF
-347 AKSRILSNQLI
+347 TKSRILSNQLI
-358 ASIKES
+358 ESIKAS
-364 ITAGTQSMLFHNRRG
+364 LANHTQSMLFHNRRG

-413 HTCARNFPVPTSCP
+413 HTCARNFPVPTACP

-439 GTKLI
+439 GAKLI

-449 RLFPKAKIARFDAD
+449 RLFPSAKIARFDMD
-463 TDNDLKLN
+463 TDDDLKLT
-471 KIYDEVHR
+471 KIYDEVYR

-498 RLTTLGIIQ
+498 RLTTLGIVQ
-507 ADAQMSL
+507 ADAGLSL

-520 ERSFQLIT
+520 ERTFQLIT

-538 QNSKIFIQSFQPEH
+538 QNSNIFIQSFQPDH
-552 PIISLASVSDYAG
+552 PIISLASQSDYAS
-565 FYNYLIQKRQQ
+565 FYNYLVQKRQQ

-588 SMTYKTE
+588 SVTYKTE
-595 SATVRNVR
+595 TATVKNIRT
-603 ALYKK
+603 LYKK
-608 VIQTASELKIP
+608 VIQTAKQLQIP
-619 SDKLVITPPM
+619 ENRIVVSPPM
-629 PAFHERTATG
+629 PAFHERTSTG

-644 IIKAKSR
+644 VIKAKSR
-651 RQLLAIFDALP
+651 QNLLDIFDRLP
-662 KSPYLHYDFDPITLL
+662 KNNYLHYDFDPISLL

>member
-1 MRTRYF
+1 
-7 LQQNFGAFFPDFY
+7 
-20 FTQAIKTDIIKGM
+20 M

-53 SSEVA
+53 SSETL
-58 LKVGQIVL
+58 LKIGQIVE
-66 IPLGKQQVV
+66 IPLGRQSTI
-75 GIVVET
+75 GIVVKNT
-81 TTEPDFETKTI
+81 TQPDFDTKSITKI
-92 ISTIY
+92 IY
-97 DQPLPKK
+97 EQPLPKK
-104 LVDALLWLSNYYR
+104 LVDALFWLSSYYR

-133 KKRREQVIENTPS
+133 KNRRGKLLEAPNITPI
-146 NTADNPLNKAQRQ
+146 DNPLNSAQRA
-159 AIDAIESNPANTV
+159 AIRAIEENPANTI

-181 KTNVY
+181 KTNIY
-186 IELTKHALAK
+186 IELCARTLAK
-196 DQSIILLVPEIALTS
+196 NQSVILLVPEIALTS

-221 ANITLLHSGLTESLR
+221 KNITLLHSNLTESLR
-236 HQLWQKI
+236 HQLWEKI
-243 LNDDQP
+243 LTDNQP

-258 LFAPVRNLGLII
+258 LFAPVQDLGLII

-289 PHLAAKL
+289 SLLAGKL
-296 AKTILGTATPLV
+296 AKTVLGTATPLI
-308 SDYYLCKHHDAIVTL
+308 SDYYLCKSHNAIVEVN
-323 DQLAIKSDKSAEISI
+323 QLAIESDKHTSISV
-338 IDLKNHSDF
+338 IDLKDHSDF
-347 AKSRILSNQLI
+347 TKSRILSNQLI
-358 ASIKES
+358 ESIKAS
-364 ITAGTQSMLFHNRRG
+364 LTNHTQSMLFHNRRG

-413 HTCARNFPVPTSCP
+413 HTCARNFPVPTACP

-449 RLFPKAKIARFDAD
+449 RLFPSAKIARFDMD
-463 TDNDLKLN
+463 TDDDLKLT
-471 KIYDEVHR
+471 KIYDEVYR

-498 RLTTLGIIQ
+498 RLTTLGIVQ
-507 ADAQMSL
+507 ADAGLSL

-520 ERSFQLIT
+520 ERTFQLIT

-538 QNSKIFIQSFQPEH
+538 QNSNIFIQSFQPDH
-552 PIISLASVSDYAG
+552 PIISLASQSDYAS
-565 FYNYLIQKRQQ
+565 FYNYLVQKRQQ

-588 SMTYKTE
+588 SVTYKTE
-595 SATVRNVR
+595 TATVKNIRT
-603 ALYKK
+603 LYKK
-608 VIQTASELKIP
+608 VIQTAKQLQIP
-619 SDKLVITPPM
+619 ENRIVVSPPM
-629 PAFHERTATG
+629 PAFHERTSTG

-644 IIKAKSR
+644 VIKAKSR
-651 RQLLAIFDALP
+651 QNLLDIFDHLP
-662 KSPYLHYDFDPITLL
+662 KNNYLHYDFDPISLL

>member
-1 MRTRYF
+1 
-7 LQQNFGAFFPDFY
+7 
-20 FTQAIKTDIIKGM
+20 M

-53 SSEVA
+53 SSETP
-58 LKVGQIVL
+58 LKIGQIVE
-66 IPLGKQQVV
+66 IPLGRQSTI
-75 GIVVET
+75 GIVVKNT
-81 TTEPDFETKTI
+81 TQPDFDTKSITKI
-92 ISTIY
+92 IY
-97 DQPLPKK
+97 EQPLPKK
-104 LVDALLWLSNYYR
+104 LVDALFWLSSYYR

-133 KKRREQVIENTPS
+133 KNRRGKLPEAPNITPI
-146 NTADNPLNKAQRQ
+146 DNPLNSAQRA
-159 AIDAIESNPANTV
+159 AIRAIEENPANTI

-181 KTNVY
+181 KTNIY
-186 IELTKHALAK
+186 IELCARTLAK
-196 DQSIILLVPEIALTS
+196 NQSVILLVPEIALTS

-221 ANITLLHSGLTESLR
+221 KNITLLHSNLTESLR
-236 HQLWQKI
+236 HQLWEKI
-243 LNDDQP
+243 LTDNQP

-258 LFAPVRNLGLII
+258 LFAPVQDLGLII

-289 PHLAAKL
+289 SLLAGKL
-296 AKTILGTATPLV
+296 AKTVLGTATPLI
-308 SDYYLCKHHDAIVTL
+308 SDYYLCKSHNVIVEVN
-323 DQLAIKSDKSAEISI
+323 QLAIESDKHTSISV
-338 IDLKNHSDF
+338 IDLKDHSDF
-347 AKSRILSNQLI
+347 TKSRILSNQLI
-358 ASIKES
+358 ESIKAS
-364 ITAGTQSMLFHNRRG
+364 LANHTQSMLFHNRRG

-413 HTCARNFPVPTSCP
+413 HTCARNFPVPTACP

-449 RLFPKAKIARFDAD
+449 RLFPSAKIARFDMD
-463 TDNDLKLN
+463 TDDDLKLT
-471 KIYDEVHR
+471 KIYDEVYR

-498 RLTTLGIIQ
+498 RLTTLGIVQ
-507 ADAQMSL
+507 ADAGLSL

-520 ERSFQLIT
+520 ERTFQLIT

-538 QNSKIFIQSFQPEH
+538 QNSNIFIQSFQPDH
-552 PIISLASVSDYAG
+552 PIISLASQSDYAS
-565 FYNYLIQKRQQ
+565 FYNYLVQKRQQ

-588 SMTYKTE
+588 SVTYKTE
-595 SATVRNVR
+595 AATVKNIRT
-603 ALYKK
+603 LYKK
-608 VIQTASELKIP
+608 VIQTTKQLQIP
-619 SDKLVITPPM
+619 ENRIVVSPPM
-629 PAFHERTATG
+629 PAFHERTSTG

-644 IIKAKSR
+644 VIKAKSR
-651 RQLLAIFDALP
+651 QNLLDIFDHLP
-662 KSPYLHYDFDPITLL
+662 KNNYLHYDFDPISLL

>member
-1 MRTRYF
+1 
-7 LQQNFGAFFPDFY
+7 
-20 FTQAIKTDIIKGM
+20 M

-53 SSEVA
+53 SSETP
-58 LKVGQIVL
+58 LKIGQIVE
-66 IPLGKQQVV
+66 IPLGRQSTI
-75 GIVVET
+75 GIVVKNT
-81 TTEPDFETKTI
+81 TQPDFDTKSITKI
-92 ISTIY
+92 IY
-97 DQPLPKK
+97 EQPLPKK
-104 LVDALLWLSNYYR
+104 LVDALFWLSSYYR

-133 KKRREQVIENTPS
+133 KNRRGKLPEAPNIMPI
-146 NTADNPLNKAQRQ
+146 DNPLNSAQRA
-159 AIDAIESNPANTV
+159 AIRAIEENPANTI

-181 KTNVY
+181 KTNIY
-186 IELTKHALAK
+186 IELCARTLAK
-196 DQSIILLVPEIALTS
+196 NQSVILLVPEIALTS

-221 ANITLLHSGLTESLR
+221 KNITLLHSNLTESLR
-236 HQLWQKI
+236 HQLWEKI
-243 LNDDQP
+243 LTDNQP

-258 LFAPVRNLGLII
+258 LFAPVQDLGLII

-289 PHLAAKL
+289 SLLAGKL
-296 AKTILGTATPLV
+296 AKTVLGTATPLI
-308 SDYYLCKHHDAIVTL
+308 SDYYLCKSHNAVVEIN
-323 DQLAIKSDKSAEISI
+323 QLAIESDKHTSISV
-338 IDLKNHSDF
+338 IDLKDHSDF
-347 AKSRILSNQLI
+347 TKSRVLSNQLI
-358 ASIKES
+358 ESIKAS
-364 ITAGTQSMLFHNRRG
+364 LANHTQSMLFHNRRG

-413 HTCARNFPVPTSCP
+413 HTCARNFPVPTACP

-449 RLFPKAKIARFDAD
+449 RLFPSAKIARFDMD
-463 TDNDLKLN
+463 TDDDLKLT
-471 KIYDEVHR
+471 KIYDEVYR

-498 RLTTLGIIQ
+498 RLTTLGIVQ
-507 ADAQMSL
+507 ADAGLSL

-520 ERSFQLIT
+520 ERTFQLIT

-538 QNSKIFIQSFQPEH
+538 QNSNIFIQSFQPDH
-552 PIISLASVSDYAG
+552 PIISLASQSDYAS
-565 FYNYLIQKRQQ
+565 FYNYLVQKRQQ

-588 SMTYKTE
+588 SVTYKTE
-595 SATVRNVR
+595 TATVKNIRT
-603 ALYKK
+603 LYKK
-608 VIQTASELKIP
+608 VIQTAKQLQIP
-619 SDKLVITPPM
+619 ENRIVVSPPM
-629 PAFHERTATG
+629 PAFHERTNTG

-644 IIKAKSR
+644 VIKAKSR
-651 RQLLAIFDALP
+651 QNLLDIFDHLP
-662 KSPYLHYDFDPITLL
+662 KNNYLHYDFDPISLL

>member
-1 MRTRYF
+1 
-7 LQQNFGAFFPDFY
+7 
-20 FTQAIKTDIIKGM
+20 M

-53 SSEVA
+53 SSETL
-58 LKVGQIVL
+58 LKIGQIVE
-66 IPLGKQQVV
+66 IPLGRQSTI
-75 GIVVET
+75 GIVVKNT
-81 TTEPDFETKTI
+81 TQPDFDTKSITKI
-92 ISTIY
+92 IY
-97 DQPLPKK
+97 EQPLPKK
-104 LVDALLWLSNYYR
+104 LVDALFWLSSYYR

-133 KKRREQVIENTPS
+133 KNRRGKLPEAPNITPI
-146 NTADNPLNKAQRQ
+146 DNPLNSAQRA
-159 AIDAIESNPANTV
+159 AIRAIEENPANTI

-181 KTNVY
+181 KTNIY
-186 IELTKHALAK
+186 IELCARTLAK
-196 DQSIILLVPEIALTS
+196 NQSVILLVPEIALTS

-221 ANITLLHSGLTESLR
+221 KNITLLHSNLTESLR
-236 HQLWQKI
+236 HQLWEKI
-243 LNDDQP
+243 LTDNQP

-258 LFAPVRNLGLII
+258 LFAPVQDLGLII

-289 PHLAAKL
+289 SLLAGKL
-296 AKTILGTATPLV
+296 AKTVLGTATPLI
-308 SDYYLCKHHDAIVTL
+308 SDYYLCKSHNAVVEIN
-323 DQLAIKSDKSAEISI
+323 QLAIESDKHTSISV
-338 IDLKNHSDF
+338 IDLKDRSDF
-347 AKSRILSNQLI
+347 TKSRILSNQLI
-358 ASIKES
+358 ESIKAS
-364 ITAGTQSMLFHNRRG
+364 LANHTQSMLFHNRRG

-413 HTCARNFPVPTSCP
+413 HTCARNFPVPTACP
-427 ECKNAS
+427 KCKNAS

-449 RLFPKAKIARFDAD
+449 RLFPSAKIARFDMD
-463 TDNDLKLN
+463 TDDDLKLT
-471 KIYDEVHR
+471 KIYDEVYR

-498 RLTTLGIIQ
+498 RLTTLGIVQ
-507 ADAQMSL
+507 ADAGLSL

-520 ERSFQLIT
+520 ERTFQLIT

-538 QNSKIFIQSFQPEH
+538 QNSNIFIQSFQPDH
-552 PIISLASVSDYAG
+552 PIISLASQSDYAS
-565 FYNYLIQKRQQ
+565 FYNYLVQKRQQ

-588 SMTYKTE
+588 SVTYKTE
-595 SATVRNVR
+595 TATVKNIRT
-603 ALYKK
+603 LYKK
-608 VIQTASELKIP
+608 VIQTAKQLQIP
-619 SDKLVITPPM
+619 ENRIVVSPPM
-629 PAFHERTATG
+629 PAFHERTSTG

-644 IIKAKSR
+644 VIKAKSR
-651 RQLLAIFDALP
+651 QNLLDIFDHLP
-662 KSPYLHYDFDPITLL
+662 KNNYLHYDFDPISLL

>member
-1 MRTRYF
+1 
-7 LQQNFGAFFPDFY
+7 
-20 FTQAIKTDIIKGM
+20 M

-53 SSEVA
+53 SSETP
-58 LKVGQIVL
+58 LKIGQIVE
-66 IPLGKQQVV
+66 IPLGRQSTI
-75 GIVVET
+75 GIVVKNT
-81 TTEPDFETKTI
+81 TQPDFDTKSITKI
-92 ISTIY
+92 IY
-97 DQPLPKK
+97 EQPLPKK
-104 LVDALLWLSNYYR
+104 LVDALFWLSSYYR

-133 KKRREQVIENTPS
+133 KNRRGKLPEAPNITPI
-146 NTADNPLNKAQRQ
+146 DNPLNSAQRA
-159 AIDAIESNPANTV
+159 AIRAIEENPANTI

-181 KTNVY
+181 KTNIY
-186 IELTKHALAK
+186 IELCARTLAK
-196 DQSIILLVPEIALTS
+196 NQSVILLVPEIALTS

-221 ANITLLHSGLTESLR
+221 KNITLLHSNLTESLR
-236 HQLWQKI
+236 HQLWEKI
-243 LNDDQP
+243 LTDNQP

-258 LFAPVRNLGLII
+258 LFAPVQDLGLII

-289 PHLAAKL
+289 SLLAGKL
-296 AKTILGTATPLV
+296 AKTVLGTATPLI
-308 SDYYLCKHHDAIVTL
+308 SDYYLCKSHNAIVEVN
-323 DQLAIKSDKSAEISI
+323 QLAIESDKHTSISV
-338 IDLKNHSDF
+338 IDLKDHSDF
-347 AKSRILSNQLI
+347 TKSRILSNQLI
-358 ASIKES
+358 ESIKAS
-364 ITAGTQSMLFHNRRG
+364 LANHTQSMLFHNRRG

-413 HTCARNFPVPTSCP
+413 HTCARNFPVPTACP

-449 RLFPKAKIARFDAD
+449 RLFPSAKIARFDMD
-463 TDNDLKLN
+463 TDDDLKLT
-471 KIYDEVHR
+471 KIYDEVYR

-498 RLTTLGIIQ
+498 RLTTLGIVQ
-507 ADAQMSL
+507 ADAGLSL

-520 ERSFQLIT
+520 ERTFQLIT

-538 QNSKIFIQSFQPEH
+538 QNSNIFIQSFQPDH
-552 PIISLASVSDYAG
+552 PIISLASQSDYAS
-565 FYNYLIQKRQQ
+565 FYNYLVQKRQQ

-588 SMTYKTE
+588 SVTYKTE
-595 SATVRNVR
+595 AATVKNIRT
-603 ALYKK
+603 LYKK
-608 VIQTASELKIP
+608 VIQTTKQLQIP
-619 SDKLVITPPM
+619 ENRIVVSPPM
-629 PAFHERTATG
+629 PAFHERTSTG

-644 IIKAKSR
+644 VIKAKSR
-651 RQLLAIFDALP
+651 QNLLDIFDHLP
-662 KSPYLHYDFDPITLL
+662 KNNYLHYDFDPISLL

>member
-1 MRTRYF
+1 
-7 LQQNFGAFFPDFY
+7 
-20 FTQAIKTDIIKGM
+20 M

-53 SSEVA
+53 SSETP
-58 LKVGQIVL
+58 LKIGQIVE
-66 IPLGKQQVV
+66 IPLGRQSTI
-75 GIVVET
+75 GIVVKNT
-81 TTEPDFETKTI
+81 TQPDFDTKSITKI
-92 ISTIY
+92 IY
-97 DQPLPKK
+97 EQPLPKK
-104 LVDALLWLSNYYR
+104 LVDALFWLSSYYR

-133 KKRREQVIENTPS
+133 KNRRGKLPEAPNITPI
-146 NTADNPLNKAQRQ
+146 DNPLNSAQRA
-159 AIDAIESNPANTV
+159 AIRAIEENPANTI

-181 KTNVY
+181 KTNIY
-186 IELTKHALAK
+186 IELCARTLAK
-196 DQSIILLVPEIALTS
+196 NQSVILLVPEIALTS

-221 ANITLLHSGLTESLR
+221 KNITLLHSNLTESLR
-236 HQLWQKI
+236 HQLWEKI
-243 LNDDQP
+243 LTDNQP

-258 LFAPVRNLGLII
+258 LFAPVQDLGLII

-289 PHLAAKL
+289 SLLAGKL
-296 AKTILGTATPLV
+296 AKTVLGTATPLI
-308 SDYYLCKHHDAIVTL
+308 SDYYLCKSHNAIVEVN
-323 DQLAIKSDKSAEISI
+323 QLAIESDKHTSISV
-338 IDLKNHSDF
+338 IDLKDHSDF
-347 AKSRILSNQLI
+347 TKSRILSNQLI
-358 ASIKES
+358 ESIKAS
-364 ITAGTQSMLFHNRRG
+364 LANHTQSMLFHNRRG

-413 HTCARNFPVPTSCP
+413 HTCARNFPVPTACP

-449 RLFPKAKIARFDAD
+449 RLFPSAKIARFDMD
-463 TDNDLKLN
+463 TDDDLKLT
-471 KIYDEVHR
+471 KIYDEVYR

-498 RLTTLGIIQ
+498 RLTTLGIVQ
-507 ADAQMSL
+507 ADAGLSL

-520 ERSFQLIT
+520 ERTFQLIT

-538 QNSKIFIQSFQPEH
+538 QNSNIFIQSFQPDH
-552 PIISLASVSDYAG
+552 PIISLASQSDYAS
-565 FYNYLIQKRQQ
+565 FYNYLVQKRQQ

-588 SMTYKTE
+588 SVTYKTE
-595 SATVRNVR
+595 TATVKNIRT
-603 ALYKK
+603 LYKK
-608 VIQTASELKIP
+608 VIQTAKQLQIP
-619 SDKLVITPPM
+619 ENRIVVSPPM
-629 PAFHERTATG
+629 PAFHERTSTG

-644 IIKAKSR
+644 VIKAKSR
-651 RQLLAIFDALP
+651 QNLLDIFDRLP
-662 KSPYLHYDFDPITLL
+662 KNNYLHYDFDPISLL

>member
-1 MRTRYF
+1 
-7 LQQNFGAFFPDFY
+7 
-20 FTQAIKTDIIKGM
+20 M

-53 SSEVA
+53 SSETP
-58 LKVGQIVL
+58 LKIGQIVE
-66 IPLGKQQVV
+66 IPLGRQSTI
-75 GIVVET
+75 GIVVKNT
-81 TTEPDFETKTI
+81 TQPDFDTKSITKI
-92 ISTIY
+92 IYEQS
-97 DQPLPKK
+97 LPKK
-104 LVDALLWLSNYYR
+104 LVDALFWLSSYYR

-133 KKRREQVIENTPS
+133 KNRRGKLPEAPNITPI
-146 NTADNPLNKAQRQ
+146 DNPLNSAQRA
-159 AIDAIESNPANTV
+159 AIRAIEENPANTI

-181 KTNVY
+181 KTNIY
-186 IELTKHALAK
+186 IELCARTLAK
-196 DQSIILLVPEIALTS
+196 NQSVILLVPEIALTS

-221 ANITLLHSGLTESLR
+221 KNITLLHSNLTESLR
-236 HQLWQKI
+236 HQLWEKI
-243 LNDDQP
+243 LTDNQP

-258 LFAPVRNLGLII
+258 LFAPVQDLGLII

-289 PHLAAKL
+289 SLLAGKL
-296 AKTILGTATPLV
+296 AKTVLGTATPLI
-308 SDYYLCKHHDAIVTL
+308 SDYYLCKSHNAIVEVN
-323 DQLAIKSDKSAEISI
+323 QLAIKSDKHTSISV
-338 IDLKNHSDF
+338 IDLKDHSDF
-347 AKSRILSNQLI
+347 TKSRILSNQLI
-358 ASIKES
+358 ESIKAS
-364 ITAGTQSMLFHNRRG
+364 LANHTQSMLFHNRRG

-413 HTCARNFPVPTSCP
+413 HTCARNFPVPTACP

-449 RLFPKAKIARFDAD
+449 RLFPSAKIARFDMD
-463 TDNDLKLN
+463 TDDDLKLT
-471 KIYDEVHR
+471 KIYDEVYR

-498 RLTTLGIIQ
+498 RLTTLGIVQ
-507 ADAQMSL
+507 ADAGLSL

-520 ERSFQLIT
+520 ERTFQLIT

-538 QNSKIFIQSFQPEH
+538 QNSNIFIQSFQPDH
-552 PIISLASVSDYAG
+552 PIISLASQSDYAS
-565 FYNYLIQKRQQ
+565 FYNYLVQKRQQ

-588 SMTYKTE
+588 SVTYKTE
-595 SATVRNVR
+595 AATVKNIRT
-603 ALYKK
+603 LYKK
-608 VIQTASELKIP
+608 VIQTTKQLQIP
-619 SDKLVITPPM
+619 ENRIVVSPPM
-629 PAFHERTATG
+629 PAFHERTSTG

-644 IIKAKSR
+644 VIKAKSR
-651 RQLLAIFDALP
+651 QNLLDIFDHLP
-662 KSPYLHYDFDPITLL
+662 KNNYLHYDFDPISLL

>member
-1 MRTRYF
+1 
-7 LQQNFGAFFPDFY
+7 
-20 FTQAIKTDIIKGM
+20 M

-53 SSEVA
+53 SSETP
-58 LKVGQIVL
+58 LKIGQIVE
-66 IPLGKQQVV
+66 IPLGRQSTI
-75 GIVVET
+75 GIVVKNT
-81 TTEPDFETKTI
+81 TQPDFDTKSITKI
-92 ISTIY
+92 IY
-97 DQPLPKK
+97 EQPLPKK
-104 LVDALLWLSNYYR
+104 LVDALFWLSSYYR

-133 KKRREQVIENTPS
+133 KNRRGKLPEAPNITPI
-146 NTADNPLNKAQRQ
+146 DNPLNSAQRA
-159 AIDAIESNPANTV
+159 AIRAIEENPANTI

-181 KTNVY
+181 KTNIY
-186 IELTKHALAK
+186 IELCARTLAK
-196 DQSIILLVPEIALTS
+196 NQSVILLVPEIALTS

-221 ANITLLHSGLTESLR
+221 KNITLLHSNLTESLR
-236 HQLWQKI
+236 HQLWEKI
-243 LNDDQP
+243 LTDNQP

-258 LFAPVRNLGLII
+258 LFAPVQDLGLII

-289 PHLAAKL
+289 SLLAGKL
-296 AKTILGTATPLV
+296 AKTVLGTATPLI
-308 SDYYLCKHHDAIVTL
+308 SDYYLCKSHNAIVEIN
-323 DQLAIKSDKSAEISI
+323 QLAIESDKHTSISV
-338 IDLKNHSDF
+338 IDLKDHSDF
-347 AKSRILSNQLI
+347 TKSRILSNQLI
-358 ASIKES
+358 ESIKAS
-364 ITAGTQSMLFHNRRG
+364 LANHTQSMLFHNRRG

-413 HTCARNFPVPTSCP
+413 HTCARNFPVPTACP

-449 RLFPKAKIARFDAD
+449 RLFPSAKIARFDMD
-463 TDNDLKLN
+463 TDDDLKLT
-471 KIYDEVHR
+471 KIYDEVYR

-498 RLTTLGIIQ
+498 RLTTLGIVQ
-507 ADAQMSL
+507 ADAGLSL

-520 ERSFQLIT
+520 ERTFQLIT

-538 QNSKIFIQSFQPEH
+538 QNSNIFIQSFQPDH
-552 PIISLASVSDYAG
+552 PIISLASQSDYAS
-565 FYNYLIQKRQQ
+565 FYNYLVQKRQQ

-588 SMTYKTE
+588 SVTYKTE
-595 SATVRNVR
+595 TATVKNIRT
-603 ALYKK
+603 LYKK
-608 VIQTASELKIP
+608 VIQTAKQLQIP
-619 SDKLVITPPM
+619 ENRIVVSPPM
-629 PAFHERTATG
+629 PAFHERTSTG

-644 IIKAKSR
+644 VVKAKSR
-651 RQLLAIFDALP
+651 QNLLDIFDHLP
-662 KSPYLHYDFDPITLL
+662 KNNYLHYDFDPISLL

>member
-1 MRTRYF
+1 
-7 LQQNFGAFFPDFY
+7 
-20 FTQAIKTDIIKGM
+20 M

-53 SSEVA
+53 SSETP
-58 LKVGQIVL
+58 LEIGQIVE
-66 IPLGKQQVV
+66 IPLGRQSTI
-75 GIVVET
+75 GIVVKNT
-81 TTEPDFETKTI
+81 TQPDFDTKSITKI
-92 ISTIY
+92 IY
-97 DQPLPKK
+97 EQPLPKK
-104 LVDALLWLSNYYR
+104 LVDALFWLSSYYR

-133 KKRREQVIENTPS
+133 KNRRGKLPEAPNITPI
-146 NTADNPLNKAQRQ
+146 DNPLNSAQRA
-159 AIDAIESNPANTV
+159 AIRAIEENPANTI

-181 KTNVY
+181 KTNIY
-186 IELTKHALAK
+186 IELCARTLAK
-196 DQSIILLVPEIALTS
+196 NQSVILLVPEIALTS

-221 ANITLLHSGLTESLR
+221 KNITLLHSNLTESLR
-236 HQLWQKI
+236 HQLWEKI
-243 LNDDQP
+243 LTDNQP

-258 LFAPVRNLGLII
+258 LFAPVQDLGLII

-289 PHLAAKL
+289 SLLAGKL
-296 AKTILGTATPLV
+296 AKTVLGTATPLI
-308 SDYYLCKHHDAIVTL
+308 SDYYLCKSHNAIVEIN
-323 DQLAIKSDKSAEISI
+323 QLAIESDKHTSISV
-338 IDLKNHSDF
+338 IDLKNRSDF
-347 AKSRILSNQLI
+347 TKSRILSNQLI
-358 ASIKES
+358 ESIKAS
-364 ITAGTQSMLFHNRRG
+364 LANHTQSMLFHNRRG

-413 HTCARNFPVPTSCP
+413 HTCARNFPVPTACP

-449 RLFPKAKIARFDAD
+449 RLFPSAKIARFDMD
-463 TDNDLKLN
+463 TDDDLKLT
-471 KIYDEVHR
+471 KIYDEVYR

-498 RLTTLGIIQ
+498 RLTTLGIVQ
-507 ADAQMSL
+507 ADAGLSL

-520 ERSFQLIT
+520 ERTFQLIT

-538 QNSKIFIQSFQPEH
+538 QNSNIFIQSFQPDH
-552 PIISLASVSDYAG
+552 PIISLASQSDYAS
-565 FYNYLIQKRQQ
+565 FYNYLVQKRQQ

-588 SMTYKTE
+588 SVTYKTE
-595 SATVRNVR
+595 AATVKNIRT
-603 ALYKK
+603 LYKK
-608 VIQTASELKIP
+608 VIQTAKQLQIP
-619 SDKLVITPPM
+619 ENRIVVSPPM
-629 PAFHERTATG
+629 PAFHERTSTG

-644 IIKAKSR
+644 VIKAKSR
-651 RQLLAIFDALP
+651 QNLLDIFDHLP
-662 KSPYLHYDFDPITLL
+662 KNNYLHYDFDPISLL

>member
-1 MRTRYF
+1 
-7 LQQNFGAFFPDFY
+7 
-20 FTQAIKTDIIKGM
+20 M

-53 SSEVA
+53 SSETP
-58 LKVGQIVL
+58 LKIGQIVE
-66 IPLGKQQVV
+66 IPLGRQSTI
-75 GIVVET
+75 GIVVKNT
-81 TTEPDFETKTI
+81 TQPDFDTKSITKI
-92 ISTIY
+92 IY
-97 DQPLPKK
+97 EQPLPKK
-104 LVDALLWLSNYYR
+104 LVDALFWLSSYYR

-133 KKRREQVIENTPS
+133 KNRRGKLPEAPSITPI
-146 NTADNPLNKAQRQ
+146 DNPLNSAQRA
-159 AIDAIESNPANTV
+159 AIRAIEENPANTI

-181 KTNVY
+181 KTNIY
-186 IELTKHALAK
+186 IELCARTLAK
-196 DQSIILLVPEIALTS
+196 NQSVILLVPEIALTS

-221 ANITLLHSGLTESLR
+221 KNITLLHSNLTESLR
-236 HQLWQKI
+236 HQLWEKI
-243 LNDDQP
+243 LTDNQP

-258 LFAPVRNLGLII
+258 LFAPVQDLGLII

-289 PHLAAKL
+289 SLLAGKL
-296 AKTILGTATPLV
+296 AKTVLGTATPLI
-308 SDYYLCKHHDAIVTL
+308 SDYYLCKSHNAIVEIN
-323 DQLAIKSDKSAEISI
+323 QLAIESDKHTSISV
-338 IDLKNHSDF
+338 IDLKDHSDF
-347 AKSRILSNQLI
+347 TKSRILSNQLI
-358 ASIKES
+358 ESIKAS
-364 ITAGTQSMLFHNRRG
+364 LANHTQSMLFHNRRG

-413 HTCARNFPVPTSCP
+413 HTCARNFPVPTACP

-449 RLFPKAKIARFDAD
+449 RLFPSAKIARFDMD
-463 TDNDLKLN
+463 TDDDLKLT
-471 KIYDEVHR
+471 KIYDEVYR

-498 RLTTLGIIQ
+498 RLTTLGIVQ
-507 ADAQMSL
+507 ADAGLSL

-520 ERSFQLIT
+520 ERTFQLIT

-538 QNSKIFIQSFQPEH
+538 QNSNIFIQSFQPDH
-552 PIISLASVSDYAG
+552 PIISLASQSDYAS
-565 FYNYLIQKRQQ
+565 FYNYLVQKRQQ

-588 SMTYKTE
+588 SVTYKTE
-595 SATVRNVR
+595 AATVKNIRT
-603 ALYKK
+603 LYKK
-608 VIQTASELKIP
+608 VIQTTKQLQIP
-619 SDKLVITPPM
+619 ENRIVVSPPM
-629 PAFHERTATG
+629 PAFHERTSTG

-644 IIKAKSR
+644 VIKAKSR
-651 RQLLAIFDALP
+651 QNLLDIFDHLP
-662 KSPYLHYDFDPITLL
+662 KNNYLHYDFDPISLL

>member
-1 MRTRYF
+1 
-7 LQQNFGAFFPDFY
+7 
-20 FTQAIKTDIIKGM
+20 M

-53 SSEVA
+53 SSETP
-58 LKVGQIVL
+58 LKIGQIVE
-66 IPLGKQQVV
+66 IPLGRQSTI
-75 GIVVET
+75 GIVVKNT
-81 TTEPDFETKTI
+81 TQPDFDTKSITKI
-92 ISTIY
+92 IY
-97 DQPLPKK
+97 EQPLPKK
-104 LVDALLWLSNYYR
+104 LVDALFWLSSYYR

-133 KKRREQVIENTPS
+133 KNRRGKLPEAPNITPI
-146 NTADNPLNKAQRQ
+146 DNPLNSAQRA
-159 AIDAIESNPANTV
+159 AIRAIEENPANTI

-181 KTNVY
+181 KTNIY
-186 IELTKHALAK
+186 IELCARTLTKK
-196 DQSIILLVPEIALTS
+196 QSVILLVPEIALTS

-221 ANITLLHSGLTESLR
+221 KSITLLHSNLTESLR
-236 HQLWQKI
+236 HQLWEKI
-243 LNDDQP
+243 LTDNQP

-258 LFAPVRNLGLII
+258 LFAPVQDLGLII

-289 PHLAAKL
+289 SLLAGKL
-296 AKTILGTATPLV
+296 AKTVLGTATPLI
-308 SDYYLCKHHDAIVTL
+308 SDYYLCKSHNAIVEIN
-323 DQLAIKSDKSAEISI
+323 QLAIESDKHTSISV
-338 IDLKNHSDF
+338 IDLKDRNDF
-347 AKSRILSNQLI
+347 TKSRILSNQLI
-358 ASIKES
+358 ESIKAS
-364 ITAGTQSMLFHNRRG
+364 LTNHTQSMLFHNRRG

-413 HTCARNFPVPTSCP
+413 HTCARNFPVPTACP

-449 RLFPKAKIARFDAD
+449 RLFPSAKIARFDMD
-463 TDNDLKLN
+463 TDDDLKLT
-471 KIYDEVHR
+471 KIYDEVYR
-479 GDYDIIVG
+479 GDYNIIVG

-498 RLTTLGIIQ
+498 RLTTLGIVQ
-507 ADAQMSL
+507 ADAGLSL

-520 ERSFQLIT
+520 ERTFQLIT

-538 QNSKIFIQSFQPEH
+538 QNSNIFIQSFQPDH
-552 PIISLASVSDYAG
+552 PIISLASQSDYAS
-565 FYNYLIQKRQQ
+565 FYNYLVQKRQQ

-588 SMTYKTE
+588 SVTYKTE
-595 SATVRNVR
+595 TATVKNIRT
-603 ALYKK
+603 LYKK
-608 VIQTASELKIP
+608 VIQTAKQLQIP
-619 SDKLVITPPM
+619 ENRIVVSPPM
-629 PAFHERTATG
+629 PAFHERTSTG

-644 IIKAKSR
+644 VIKAKSR
-651 RQLLAIFDALP
+651 QNLLDIFDHLP
-662 KSPYLHYDFDPITLL
+662 KNNYLHYDFDPISLL

>member
-1 MRTRYF
+1 
-7 LQQNFGAFFPDFY
+7 
-20 FTQAIKTDIIKGM
+20 M

-53 SSEVA
+53 SSETP
-58 LKVGQIVL
+58 LKIGQIVE
-66 IPLGKQQVV
+66 IPLGRQSTI
-75 GIVVET
+75 GIVVKNT
-81 TTEPDFETKTI
+81 TQPDFDTKSITKI
-92 ISTIY
+92 IYEQS
-97 DQPLPKK
+97 LPKK
-104 LVDALLWLSNYYR
+104 LVDALFWLSSYYR

-133 KKRREQVIENTPS
+133 KNRRGKLPEAPNITPI
-146 NTADNPLNKAQRQ
+146 DNPLNSAQRA
-159 AIDAIESNPANTV
+159 AIRAIEENPANTI

-181 KTNVY
+181 KTNIY
-186 IELTKHALAK
+186 IELCARTLAK
-196 DQSIILLVPEIALTS
+196 NQSVILLVPEIALTS

-221 ANITLLHSGLTESLR
+221 KNITLLHSNLTESLR
-236 HQLWQKI
+236 HQLWEKI
-243 LNDDQP
+243 LTDNQP

-258 LFAPVRNLGLII
+258 LFAPVQDLGLII

-289 PHLAAKL
+289 SLLAGKL
-296 AKTILGTATPLV
+296 AKTVLGTATPLI
-308 SDYYLCKHHDAIVTL
+308 SDYYLCKSHNAVVEIN
-323 DQLAIKSDKSAEISI
+323 QLAIESDKHTSISV
-338 IDLKNHSDF
+338 IDLKDHSDF
-347 AKSRILSNQLI
+347 TKSRILSNQLI
-358 ASIKES
+358 ESIKAS
-364 ITAGTQSMLFHNRRG
+364 LANHTQSMLFHNRRG

-413 HTCARNFPVPTSCP
+413 HTCARNFPVPTACP

-449 RLFPKAKIARFDAD
+449 RLFPSAKIARFDMD
-463 TDNDLKLN
+463 TDDDLKLT
-471 KIYDEVHR
+471 KIYDEVYR

-498 RLTTLGIIQ
+498 RLTTLGIVQ
-507 ADAQMSL
+507 ADAGLSL

-520 ERSFQLIT
+520 ERTFQLIT

-538 QNSKIFIQSFQPEH
+538 QNSNIFIQSFQPDH
-552 PIISLASVSDYAG
+552 PIISLASQSDYAS
-565 FYNYLIQKRQQ
+565 FYNYLVQKRQQ

-588 SMTYKTE
+588 SVTYKTE
-595 SATVRNVR
+595 TATVKNIRT
-603 ALYKK
+603 LYKK
-608 VIQTASELKIP
+608 VIQTAKQLQIP
-619 SDKLVITPPM
+619 ENRIVVSPPM
-629 PAFHERTATG
+629 PAFHERTSTG

-644 IIKAKSR
+644 VVKAKSR
-651 RQLLAIFDALP
+651 QNLLDIFDHLP
-662 KSPYLHYDFDPITLL
+662 KNNYLHYDFDPISLL

>member
-1 MRTRYF
+1 
-7 LQQNFGAFFPDFY
+7 
-20 FTQAIKTDIIKGM
+20 M

-53 SSEVA
+53 SSETP
-58 LKVGQIVL
+58 LEIGQIVE
-66 IPLGKQQVV
+66 IPLGRQSTI
-75 GIVVET
+75 GIVVKNT
-81 TTEPDFETKTI
+81 TQPDFDTKSITKI
-92 ISTIY
+92 IY
-97 DQPLPKK
+97 EQPLPKK
-104 LVDALLWLSNYYR
+104 LVDALFWLSSYYR

-133 KKRREQVIENTPS
+133 KNRRGKLLEAPNITPI
-146 NTADNPLNKAQRQ
+146 DNPLNSAQRA
-159 AIDAIESNPANTV
+159 AIRAIEENPANTI

-181 KTNVY
+181 KTNIY
-186 IELTKHALAK
+186 IELCARTLAK
-196 DQSIILLVPEIALTS
+196 NQSVILLVPEIALTS

-221 ANITLLHSGLTESLR
+221 KNITLLHSNLTESLR
-236 HQLWQKI
+236 HQLWEKI
-243 LNDDQP
+243 LTDNQP

-258 LFAPVRNLGLII
+258 LFAPVQDLGLII

-289 PHLAAKL
+289 SLLAGKL
-296 AKTILGTATPLV
+296 AKTVLGTATPLI
-308 SDYYLCKHHDAIVTL
+308 SDYYLCKSHNAIVEVN
-323 DQLAIKSDKSAEISI
+323 QLAIESDKHTSISV
-338 IDLKNHSDF
+338 IDLKDHSDF
-347 AKSRILSNQLI
+347 TKSRILSNQLI
-358 ASIKES
+358 ESIKAS
-364 ITAGTQSMLFHNRRG
+364 LANHTQSMLFHNRRG

-413 HTCARNFPVPTSCP
+413 HTCARNFPVPTACP

-449 RLFPKAKIARFDAD
+449 RLFPSAKIARFDMD
-463 TDNDLKLN
+463 TDDDLKLT
-471 KIYDEVHR
+471 KIYDEVYR

-498 RLTTLGIIQ
+498 RLTTLGIVQ
-507 ADAQMSL
+507 ADAGLSL

-520 ERSFQLIT
+520 ERTFQLIT

-538 QNSKIFIQSFQPEH
+538 QNSNIFIQSFQPDH
-552 PIISLASVSDYAG
+552 PIISLASQSDYAS
-565 FYNYLIQKRQQ
+565 FYNYLVQKRQQ

-588 SMTYKTE
+588 SVTYKTE
-595 SATVRNVR
+595 TATVKNIRT
-603 ALYKK
+603 LYKK
-608 VIQTASELKIP
+608 VIQTAKQLQIP
-619 SDKLVITPPM
+619 ENRIVVSPPM
-629 PAFHERTATG
+629 PAFHERTSTG

-644 IIKAKSR
+644 VIKAKSR
-651 RQLLAIFDALP
+651 QNLLDIFDHLP
-662 KSPYLHYDFDPITLL
+662 KNNYLHYDFDPISLL

>member
-1 MRTRYF
+1 
-7 LQQNFGAFFPDFY
+7 
-20 FTQAIKTDIIKGM
+20 M

-53 SSEVA
+53 SSETP
-58 LKVGQIVL
+58 LKIGQIVE
-66 IPLGKQQVV
+66 IPLGRQSTI
-75 GIVVET
+75 GIVVKNT
-81 TTEPDFETKTI
+81 TQPDFDTKSITKI
-92 ISTIY
+92 IY
-97 DQPLPKK
+97 EQPLPKK
-104 LVDALLWLSNYYR
+104 LVDALFWLSSYYR

-133 KKRREQVIENTPS
+133 KNRRGKLLEAPNITPI
-146 NTADNPLNKAQRQ
+146 DNPLNSTQRA
-159 AIDAIESNPANTV
+159 AIRAIEENPANTI

-181 KTNVY
+181 KTNIY
-186 IELTKHALAK
+186 IELCARTLTKK
-196 DQSIILLVPEIALTS
+196 QSVILLVPEIALTS

-221 ANITLLHSGLTESLR
+221 KNITLLHSNLTESLR
-236 HQLWQKI
+236 HQLWEKI
-243 LNDDQP
+243 LTDNQP

-258 LFAPVRNLGLII
+258 LFAPVQDLGLII

-289 PHLAAKL
+289 SLLAGKL
-296 AKTILGTATPLV
+296 AKTVLGTATPLI
-308 SDYYLCKHHDAIVTL
+308 SDYYLCKSHNAIVEVN
-323 DQLAIKSDKSAEISI
+323 QLAIESDKHTSISV
-338 IDLKNHSDF
+338 IDLKDRSDF
-347 AKSRILSNQLI
+347 TKSRILSNQLI
-358 ASIKES
+358 ESIKAS
-364 ITAGTQSMLFHNRRG
+364 LANHTQSMLFHNRRG

-413 HTCARNFPVPTSCP
+413 HTCARNFPVPTACP

-449 RLFPKAKIARFDAD
+449 RLFPSAKIARFDMD
-463 TDNDLKLN
+463 TDDDLKLT
-471 KIYDEVHR
+471 KIYDEVYR

-498 RLTTLGIIQ
+498 RLTTLGIVQ
-507 ADAQMSL
+507 ADAGLSL

-520 ERSFQLIT
+520 ERTFQLIT

-538 QNSKIFIQSFQPEH
+538 QNSNIFIQSFQPDH
-552 PIISLASVSDYAG
+552 PIISLASQSDYAS
-565 FYNYLIQKRQQ
+565 FYNYLVQKRQQ

-588 SMTYKTE
+588 SVTYKTE
-595 SATVRNVR
+595 TATVKNIRT
-603 ALYKK
+603 LYKK
-608 VIQTASELKIP
+608 VIQTAKQLQIP
-619 SDKLVITPPM
+619 ENRIVVSPPM
-629 PAFHERTATG
+629 PAFHERTSTG

-644 IIKAKSR
+644 VIKAKSR
-651 RQLLAIFDALP
+651 QNLLDIFDHLP
-662 KSPYLHYDFDPITLL
+662 KNNYLHYDFDPISLL

>member
-1 MRTRYF
+1 
-7 LQQNFGAFFPDFY
+7 
-20 FTQAIKTDIIKGM
+20 M

-53 SSEVA
+53 SSA
-58 LKVGQIVL
+58 TPLKIGQIVE
-66 IPLGKQQVV
+66 IPLGRQSTI
-75 GIVVET
+75 GIVVKNT
-81 TTEPDFETKTI
+81 TQPDFDTKSITKI
-92 ISTIY
+92 IYEQS
-97 DQPLPKK
+97 LPKK
-104 LVDALLWLSNYYR
+104 LVDALFWLSSYYR

-133 KKRREQVIENTPS
+133 KNRRGKLPEAPNTTPI
-146 NTADNPLNKAQRQ
+146 DNPLNSAQRV
-159 AIDAIESNPANTV
+159 AIRAIEENPANTI

-181 KTNVY
+181 KTNIY
-186 IELTKHALAK
+186 IELCARTLAK
-196 DQSIILLVPEIALTS
+196 NQSVILLVPEIALTS
-211 QLVRNFQQHF
+211 QLVCNFQQHF
-221 ANITLLHSGLTESLR
+221 KNITLLHSNLTESLR
-236 HQLWQKI
+236 HQLWEKI
-243 LNDDQP
+243 LIDNQP

-258 LFAPVRNLGLII
+258 LFAPVQDLGLII

-289 PHLAAKL
+289 SLLAGKL
-296 AKTILGTATPLV
+296 AKTVLGTATPLI
-308 SDYYLCKHHDAIVTL
+308 SDYYLCKSHNAIVEIN
-323 DQLAIKSDKSAEISI
+323 QLAIESGKHTSISV
-338 IDLKNHSDF
+338 IDLKDHSNF
-347 AKSRILSNQLI
+347 TKSRILSNQLI
-358 ASIKES
+358 ESIKAS
-364 ITAGTQSMLFHNRRG
+364 LANQTQSMLFHNRRG

-413 HTCARNFPVPTSCP
+413 HTCARNFPVPTACP

-449 RLFPKAKIARFDAD
+449 RLFPSAKIARFDMD
-463 TDNDLKLN
+463 TDDDLKLT
-471 KIYDEVHR
+471 KIYDEVYR

-498 RLTTLGIIQ
+498 RLTTLGIVQ
-507 ADAQMSL
+507 ADAGLSL

-520 ERSFQLIT
+520 ERTFQLIT

-538 QNSKIFIQSFQPEH
+538 QNSNIFIQSFQPDH
-552 PIISLASVSDYAG
+552 PIISLASQSDYAS
-565 FYNYLIQKRQQ
+565 FYNYLVQKRQQ

-588 SMTYKTE
+588 SVTYKTE
-595 SATVRNVR
+595 TVTVKNIRT
-603 ALYKK
+603 LYKK
-608 VIQTASELKIP
+608 VIQITKQLQIP
-619 SDKLVITPPM
+619 ENRIVVSPPM
-629 PAFHERTATG
+629 PAFHERTSTG

-644 IIKAKSR
+644 VIKAKSR
-651 RQLLAIFDALP
+651 QNLLDIFDHLP
-662 KSPYLHYDFDPITLL
+662 KNNYLHYDFDPISLL

>member
-1 MRTRYF
+1 
-7 LQQNFGAFFPDFY
+7 
-20 FTQAIKTDIIKGM
+20 M

-53 SSEVA
+53 SSETP
-58 LKVGQIVL
+58 LKIGQIVE
-66 IPLGKQQVV
+66 IPLGRQSTI
-75 GIVVET
+75 GIVVKNT
-81 TTEPDFETKTI
+81 TQPDFDTKTI
-92 ISTIY
+92 TKIIY
-97 DQPLPKK
+97 EQPLPKK
-104 LVDALLWLSNYYR
+104 LVDALFWLSSYYR

-133 KKRREQVIENTPS
+133 KNRRGILPEAPNITPI
-146 NTADNPLNKAQRQ
+146 NNPLNSAQRA
-159 AIDAIESNPANTV
+159 AIRSIEENPANTI

-181 KTNVY
+181 KTNIY
-186 IELTKHALAK
+186 IELCARTLAK
-196 DQSIILLVPEIALTS
+196 NQSVILLVPEIALTS

-221 ANITLLHSGLTESLR
+221 KNITLLHSNLTESLR
-236 HQLWQKI
+236 HQLWEKI
-243 LNDDQP
+243 LTDNQP

-258 LFAPVRNLGLII
+258 LFAPVQDLGLII

-289 PHLAAKL
+289 SLLAGKL
-296 AKTILGTATPLV
+296 AKTVLGTATPLI
-308 SDYYLCKHHDAIVTL
+308 SDYYLCKSHNAVVEIN
-323 DQLAIKSDKSAEISI
+323 QLAIESDKHTSISV
-338 IDLKNHSDF
+338 IDLKDHSDF
-347 AKSRILSNQLI
+347 TKSRILSNQLI
-358 ASIKES
+358 ESIKAS
-364 ITAGTQSMLFHNRRG
+364 LANHTQSMLFHNRRG

-413 HTCARNFPVPTSCP
+413 HTCARNFPVPTACP

-449 RLFPKAKIARFDAD
+449 RLFPSAKIARFDMD
-463 TDNDLKLN
+463 TDDDLKLT
-471 KIYDEVHR
+471 KIYDEVYR

-498 RLTTLGIIQ
+498 RLTTLGIVQ
-507 ADAQMSL
+507 ADAGLSL

-520 ERSFQLIT
+520 ERTFQLIT

-538 QNSKIFIQSFQPEH
+538 QNSNIFIQSFQPDH
-552 PIISLASVSDYAG
+552 PIISLASQSDYAS
-565 FYNYLIQKRQQ
+565 FYNYLVQKRQQ

-588 SMTYKTE
+588 SVTYKTE
-595 SATVRNVR
+595 TATVKNVR

-608 VIQTASELKIP
+608 VTQTTKQLQIP
-619 SDKLVITPPM
+619 ENRIVVSPPM
-629 PAFHERTATG
+629 PAFHERTSTG

-644 IIKAKSR
+644 VIKAKSR
-651 RQLLAIFDALP
+651 QNLLDIFDHLP
-662 KSPYLHYDFDPITLL
+662 KNNYLHYDFDPISLL

>member
-1 MRTRYF
+1 
-7 LQQNFGAFFPDFY
+7 
-20 FTQAIKTDIIKGM
+20 M

-53 SSEVA
+53 SSETP
-58 LKVGQIVL
+58 LKIGQIVE
-66 IPLGKQQVV
+66 IPLGRQSTI
-75 GIVVET
+75 GIVVKNT
-81 TTEPDFETKTI
+81 TQPDFDTKSITKI
-92 ISTIY
+92 IY
-97 DQPLPKK
+97 EQPLPKK
-104 LVDALLWLSNYYR
+104 LVDALFWLSSYYR

-133 KKRREQVIENTPS
+133 KNRRGKLPEAPNITPI
-146 NTADNPLNKAQRQ
+146 DNPLNSAQRA
-159 AIDAIESNPANTV
+159 AIRAIEENPANTI

-181 KTNVY
+181 KTNIY
-186 IELTKHALAK
+186 IELCARTLAK
-196 DQSIILLVPEIALTS
+196 NQSVILLVPEIALTS

-221 ANITLLHSGLTESLR
+221 KNITLLHSNLTESLR
-236 HQLWQKI
+236 HQLWEKI
-243 LNDDQP
+243 LTDNQP

-258 LFAPVRNLGLII
+258 LFAPVQDLGLII

-289 PHLAAKL
+289 SLLAGKL
-296 AKTILGTATPLV
+296 AKTVLGTATPLI
-308 SDYYLCKHHDAIVTL
+308 SDYYLCKSHNAIVEIN
-323 DQLAIKSDKSAEISI
+323 QLAIKSDKHTSISV
-338 IDLKNHSDF
+338 IDLKDHSDF
-347 AKSRILSNQLI
+347 TKSRILSNQLI
-358 ASIKES
+358 ESIKAS
-364 ITAGTQSMLFHNRRG
+364 LANHTQSMLFHNRRG

-413 HTCARNFPVPTSCP
+413 HTCARNFPVPTACP

-449 RLFPKAKIARFDAD
+449 RLFPSAKIARFDMD
-463 TDNDLKLN
+463 TDDDLKLT
-471 KIYDEVHR
+471 KIYDEVYR

-498 RLTTLGIIQ
+498 RLTTLGIVQ
-507 ADAQMSL
+507 ADAGLSL

-520 ERSFQLIT
+520 ERTFQLIT

-538 QNSKIFIQSFQPEH
+538 QNSNIFIQSFQPDH
-552 PIISLASVSDYAG
+552 PIISLASQSDYAS
-565 FYNYLIQKRQQ
+565 FYNYLVQKRQQ

-588 SMTYKTE
+588 SVTYKTE
-595 SATVRNVR
+595 TATVKNIRT
-603 ALYKK
+603 LYKK
-608 VIQTASELKIP
+608 VIQTAKQLQIP
-619 SDKLVITPPM
+619 ENRIVVSPPM
-629 PAFHERTATG
+629 PAFHERTSTG

-644 IIKAKSR
+644 VIKAKSR
-651 RQLLAIFDALP
+651 QNLLDIFDRLP
-662 KSPYLHYDFDPITLL
+662 KNNYLHYDFDPISLL

>member
-1 MRTRYF
+1 
-7 LQQNFGAFFPDFY
+7 
-20 FTQAIKTDIIKGM
+20 M

-53 SSEVA
+53 SSETP
-58 LKVGQIVL
+58 LKIGQIVE
-66 IPLGKQQVV
+66 IPLGRQSTI
-75 GIVVET
+75 GIVVKNT
-81 TTEPDFETKTI
+81 TQPDFDTKSITKI
-92 ISTIY
+92 IY
-97 DQPLPKK
+97 EQPLPKK
-104 LVDALLWLSNYYR
+104 LVDALFWLSSYYR

-133 KKRREQVIENTPS
+133 KNRRGKLLEAPNITPI
-146 NTADNPLNKAQRQ
+146 DNPLNSTQRA
-159 AIDAIESNPANTV
+159 AIRAIEENPANTI

-181 KTNVY
+181 KTNIY
-186 IELTKHALAK
+186 IELCARTLAK
-196 DQSIILLVPEIALTS
+196 NQSVILLVPEIALTS

-221 ANITLLHSGLTESLR
+221 KNITLLHSNLTESLR
-236 HQLWQKI
+236 HQLWEKI
-243 LNDDQP
+243 LTDNQP

-258 LFAPVRNLGLII
+258 LFAPVQDLGLII

-289 PHLAAKL
+289 SLLAGKL
-296 AKTILGTATPLV
+296 AKTVLGTATPLI
-308 SDYYLCKHHDAIVTL
+308 SDYYLCKSHNAIVEIN
-323 DQLAIKSDKSAEISI
+323 QLAIKSDKHTNISV
-338 IDLKNHSDF
+338 IDLKDRSDF
-347 AKSRILSNQLI
+347 TKSRILSNQLI
-358 ASIKES
+358 ESIKAS
-364 ITAGTQSMLFHNRRG
+364 LTNHTQSMLFHNRRG

-413 HTCARNFPVPTSCP
+413 HTCARNFPVPTACP

-449 RLFPKAKIARFDAD
+449 RLFPSAKIARFDMD
-463 TDNDLKLN
+463 TDDDLKLT
-471 KIYDEVHR
+471 KIYDEVYR

-498 RLTTLGIIQ
+498 RLTTLGIVQ
-507 ADAQMSL
+507 ADAGLSL

-520 ERSFQLIT
+520 ERTFQLIT

-538 QNSKIFIQSFQPEH
+538 QNSNIFIQSFQPDH
-552 PIISLASVSDYAG
+552 PIISLASQSDYAS
-565 FYNYLIQKRQQ
+565 FYNYLVQKRQQ

-588 SMTYKTE
+588 SVTYKTE
-595 SATVRNVR
+595 TATVKNIRT
-603 ALYKK
+603 LYKK
-608 VIQTASELKIP
+608 VIQTAKQLQIP
-619 SDKLVITPPM
+619 ENRIVVSPPM
-629 PAFHERTATG
+629 PAFHERTSTG

-644 IIKAKSR
+644 VIKAKSR
-651 RQLLAIFDALP
+651 QNLLDIFDHLP
-662 KSPYLHYDFDPITLL
+662 KNNYLHYDFDPISLL

>member
-1 MRTRYF
+1 
-7 LQQNFGAFFPDFY
+7 
-20 FTQAIKTDIIKGM
+20 M

-53 SSEVA
+53 SSETP
-58 LKVGQIVL
+58 LKIGQIVE
-66 IPLGKQQVV
+66 IPLGRQSTI
-75 GIVVET
+75 GIVVKNT
-81 TTEPDFETKTI
+81 TQPDFDTKSITKI
-92 ISTIY
+92 IY
-97 DQPLPKK
+97 EQPLPKK
-104 LVDALLWLSNYYR
+104 LVDALFWLSSYYR

-133 KKRREQVIENTPS
+133 KNRRGKLPEAPNITPI
-146 NTADNPLNKAQRQ
+146 DNPLNSAQRA
-159 AIDAIESNPANTV
+159 AIRAIEENPANTI

-181 KTNVY
+181 KTNIY
-186 IELTKHALAK
+186 IELCARTLAK
-196 DQSIILLVPEIALTS
+196 NQSVILLVPEIALTS

-221 ANITLLHSGLTESLR
+221 KNITLLHSNLTESLR
-236 HQLWQKI
+236 HQLWEKI
-243 LNDDQP
+243 LTDNQP

-258 LFAPVRNLGLII
+258 LFAPVQDLGLII

-289 PHLAAKL
+289 SLLAGKL
-296 AKTILGTATPLV
+296 AKTVLGTATPLI
-308 SDYYLCKHHDAIVTL
+308 SDYYLCKSHNAIVEIN
-323 DQLAIKSDKSAEISI
+323 QLAIESDKHTSISV
-338 IDLKNHSDF
+338 IDLKDHSDF
-347 AKSRILSNQLI
+347 TKSRILSNQLI
-358 ASIKES
+358 ESIKAS
-364 ITAGTQSMLFHNRRG
+364 LANHTQSMLFHNRRG

-413 HTCARNFPVPTSCP
+413 HTCARNFPVPTACP

-449 RLFPKAKIARFDAD
+449 RLFPSAKIARFDMD
-463 TDNDLKLN
+463 TDDDLKLT
-471 KIYDEVHR
+471 KIYDEVYR

-498 RLTTLGIIQ
+498 RLTTLGIVQ
-507 ADAQMSL
+507 ADAGLSL

-520 ERSFQLIT
+520 ERTFQLIT

-538 QNSKIFIQSFQPEH
+538 QNSNIFIQSFQPDH
-552 PIISLASVSDYAG
+552 PIISLASQSDYAS
-565 FYNYLIQKRQQ
+565 FYNYLVQKRQQ

-588 SMTYKTE
+588 SVTYKTE
-595 SATVRNVR
+595 AATVKNIRT
-603 ALYKK
+603 LYKK
-608 VIQTASELKIP
+608 VIQTAKQLQVPENRIVVS
-619 SDKLVITPPM
+619 PPM
-629 PAFHERTATG
+629 PAFHERTSTG

-644 IIKAKSR
+644 VIKAKSR
-651 RQLLAIFDALP
+651 QNLLDIFDHLP
-662 KSPYLHYDFDPITLL
+662 KNNYLHYDFDPISLL

>member
-1 MRTRYF
+1 
-7 LQQNFGAFFPDFY
+7 
-20 FTQAIKTDIIKGM
+20 M

-53 SSEVA
+53 SSETL
-58 LKVGQIVL
+58 LKIGQIVE
-66 IPLGKQQVV
+66 IPLGRQSTI
-75 GIVVET
+75 GIVVKNT
-81 TTEPDFETKTI
+81 TQPDFDTKSITKI
-92 ISTIY
+92 IY
-97 DQPLPKK
+97 EQPLPKK
-104 LVDALLWLSNYYR
+104 LVDALFWLSSYYR

-133 KKRREQVIENTPS
+133 KNRRSKLLEAPNITPI
-146 NTADNPLNKAQRQ
+146 DNPLNSAQRA
-159 AIDAIESNPANTV
+159 AIRAIEENPANTI

-181 KTNVY
+181 KTNIY
-186 IELTKHALAK
+186 IELCARTLAK
-196 DQSIILLVPEIALTS
+196 NQSAILLVPEIALTS

-221 ANITLLHSGLTESLR
+221 KNITLLHSNLTESLR
-236 HQLWQKI
+236 HQLWEKI
-243 LNDDQP
+243 LTDNQP

-258 LFAPVRNLGLII
+258 LFAPVQDLGLII

-289 PHLAAKL
+289 SLLAGKL
-296 AKTILGTATPLV
+296 AKTVLGTATPLI
-308 SDYYLCKHHDAIVTL
+308 SDYYLCKSHNAIVEVN
-323 DQLAIKSDKSAEISI
+323 QLAIESDKHTSISV
-338 IDLKNHSDF
+338 IDLKDHSDF
-347 AKSRILSNQLI
+347 TKSRILSNQLI
-358 ASIKES
+358 ESMKASL
-364 ITAGTQSMLFHNRRG
+364 ANHTQSMLFHNRRG

-413 HTCARNFPVPTSCP
+413 HTCARNFPVPTACP

-449 RLFPKAKIARFDAD
+449 RLFPSAKIARFDMD
-463 TDNDLKLN
+463 TDDDLKLT
-471 KIYDEVHR
+471 KIYDEVYR

-498 RLTTLGIIQ
+498 RLTTLGIVQ
-507 ADAQMSL
+507 ADAGLSL

-520 ERSFQLIT
+520 ERTFQLIT

-538 QNSKIFIQSFQPEH
+538 QNSNIFIQSFQPDH
-552 PIISLASVSDYAG
+552 PIISLASQSDYAS
-565 FYNYLIQKRQQ
+565 FYNYLVQKRQQ

-588 SMTYKTE
+588 SVTYKTE
-595 SATVRNVR
+595 TATVKNIRT
-603 ALYKK
+603 LYKK
-608 VIQTASELKIP
+608 VIQTAKQLQIP
-619 SDKLVITPPM
+619 ENRIVVSPPM
-629 PAFHERTATG
+629 PAFHERTSTG

-644 IIKAKSR
+644 VIKAKSR
-651 RQLLAIFDALP
+651 QNLLDIFDHLP
-662 KSPYLHYDFDPITLL
+662 KNNYLHYDFDPISLL

>member
-1 MRTRYF
+1 
-7 LQQNFGAFFPDFY
+7 
-20 FTQAIKTDIIKGM
+20 M

-53 SSEVA
+53 SSETP
-58 LKVGQIVL
+58 LKIGQIVE
-66 IPLGKQQVV
+66 IPLGRQSTI
-75 GIVVET
+75 GIVVKNT
-81 TTEPDFETKTI
+81 TQPDFDTKPITKI
-92 ISTIY
+92 IY
-97 DQPLPKK
+97 EQPLPKK
-104 LVDALLWLSNYYR
+104 LVDALFWLSSYYR

-133 KKRREQVIENTPS
+133 KNRRGKLPEAPNITPI
-146 NTADNPLNKAQRQ
+146 DNPLNSAQRA
-159 AIDAIESNPANTV
+159 AIKAIEENPANTI

-181 KTNVY
+181 KTNIY
-186 IELTKHALAK
+186 IELCARTLAK
-196 DQSIILLVPEIALTS
+196 NQSVILLVPEIALTS

-221 ANITLLHSGLTESLR
+221 KDITLLHSNLTESLR
-236 HQLWQKI
+236 HQLWKKI
-243 LNDDQP
+243 LTDNQP

-258 LFAPVRNLGLII
+258 LFAPVQDLGLII

-289 PHLAAKL
+289 SLLAGKL
-296 AKTILGTATPLV
+296 AKTVLGTATPLI
-308 SDYYLCKHHDAIVTL
+308 SDYYLCKSHNAIVEIN
-323 DQLAIKSDKSAEISI
+323 QLAIQSDKHTSISV
-338 IDLKNHSDF
+338 IDLKDRSDF
-347 AKSRILSNQLI
+347 TKSRILSNQLI
-358 ASIKES
+358 ESIKAS
-364 ITAGTQSMLFHNRRG
+364 LANHTQSMLFHNRRG

-413 HTCARNFPVPTSCP
+413 HTCARNFPVPTACP

-449 RLFPKAKIARFDAD
+449 RLFPSAKIARFDMD
-463 TDNDLKLN
+463 TDDDLKLT
-471 KIYDEVHR
+471 KIYDEVYR

-498 RLTTLGIIQ
+498 RLTTLGIVQ
-507 ADAQMSL
+507 ADAGLSL

-520 ERSFQLIT
+520 ERTFQLIT

-538 QNSKIFIQSFQPEH
+538 QNSNIFIQSFQPDH
-552 PIISLASVSDYAG
+552 PIISLASQSDYAS
-565 FYNYLIQKRQQ
+565 FYNYLVQKRQQ

-588 SMTYKTE
+588 SVTYKTE
-595 SATVRNVR
+595 TATVKNVR

-608 VIQTASELKIP
+608 VIQTTKQLQIP
-619 SDKLVITPPM
+619 ENRIVVSPPM
-629 PAFHERTATG
+629 PAFHERTSTG

-651 RQLLAIFDALP
+651 QNLLDIFDHLP
-662 KSPYLHYDFDPITLL
+662 KNNYLHYDFDPISLL

>member
-1 MRTRYF
+1 
-7 LQQNFGAFFPDFY
+7 
-20 FTQAIKTDIIKGM
+20 M

-53 SSEVA
+53 SSETP
-58 LKVGQIVL
+58 LKIGQIVE
-66 IPLGKQQVV
+66 IPLGRQSTI
-75 GIVVET
+75 GIVVKNT
-81 TTEPDFETKTI
+81 TQPDFDTKSITKI
-92 ISTIY
+92 IY
-97 DQPLPKK
+97 EQPLPKK
-104 LVDALLWLSNYYR
+104 LVDALFWLSSYYR

-133 KKRREQVIENTPS
+133 KNRRGKLPEAPNTTPI
-146 NTADNPLNKAQRQ
+146 DNPLNSAQRV
-159 AIDAIESNPANTV
+159 AIRAIEENPANTI

-181 KTNVY
+181 KTNIY
-186 IELTKHALAK
+186 IELCARTLAK
-196 DQSIILLVPEIALTS
+196 NQSVILLVPEIALTS

-221 ANITLLHSGLTESLR
+221 KNITLLHSNLTESLR
-236 HQLWQKI
+236 HQLWEKI
-243 LNDDQP
+243 LIDNQP

-258 LFAPVRNLGLII
+258 LFAPVQDLGLII

-289 PHLAAKL
+289 SLLAGKL
-296 AKTILGTATPLV
+296 AKTVLGTATPLI
-308 SDYYLCKHHDAIVTL
+308 SDYYLCKSHNAIVEIN
-323 DQLAIKSDKSAEISI
+323 QLAIESGKHTSISV
-338 IDLKNHSDF
+338 IDLKDHSDF
-347 AKSRILSNQLI
+347 TKSRILSNQLI
-358 ASIKES
+358 ESIKAS
-364 ITAGTQSMLFHNRRG
+364 LANQTQSMLFHNRRG

-413 HTCARNFPVPTSCP
+413 HTCARNFPVPTACP

-449 RLFPKAKIARFDAD
+449 RLFPSAKIVRFDMD
-463 TDNDLKLN
+463 TDDDLKLT
-471 KIYDEVHR
+471 KIYDEVYR

-498 RLTTLGIIQ
+498 RLATLGIVQ
-507 ADAQMSL
+507 ADAGLSL

-520 ERSFQLIT
+520 ERTFQLIT

-538 QNSKIFIQSFQPEH
+538 QDSNIFIQSFQPDH
-552 PIISLASVSDYAG
+552 PIISLASQSDYAS
-565 FYNYLIQKRQQ
+565 FYNYLVQKRQQ

-588 SMTYKTE
+588 SVTYKTE
-595 SATVRNVR
+595 TATVKNIRT
-603 ALYKK
+603 LYKK
-608 VIQTASELKIP
+608 VIQTTKQLQIP
-619 SDKLVITPPM
+619 ENRIVVSPPM
-629 PAFHERTATG
+629 PAFHERTSTG

-644 IIKAKSR
+644 VIKAKSR
-651 RQLLAIFDALP
+651 QNLLDIFDHLS
-662 KSPYLHYDFDPITLL
+662 KNNYLHYDFDPISLL